1 MEQKKITFNRDLN
14 KAMKFASQKALVE
27 NSDFITP
34 EHLLYGMMTLPQ
46 MQDLMWS
53 CNEAFDIDDF
63 LDELDEHI
71 EESTK
76 DDSQGAKPNDICEPS
91 FQLQQVFTDAVRQAI
106 MAERKAIDMPMAI
119 NAILCLENSWAAYL
133 LRKHANVE
141 DFEIMTGTE
150 IHFHEHSTG
159 VEEDDDQ
166 YSNGEGDNPFG
177 LFDDDDEDLLFG
189 DEDDYSSPSHKN
201 DKWKKYVT
209 CINEHLKDKNPLIGR
224 EKELDR
230 TIQVLC
236 RKDKNNPL
244 HIGEPGVGKTAL
256 VYGVARRIEEGK
268 VPDRL
273 KGCNI
278 YQLDMGTLLAG
289 TRFRGDME
297 QRLKQI
303 MEGVTSEAHCIIYL
317 DEIHNIVGAGKGAEG
332 GSDVSDLLKP
342 YLDDDRIR
350 VIGATTYT
358 EYNKN
363 FTRSVG
369 MIRRFQTID
378 VEEPSIDEAIHI
390 LKSLKPIYE
399 KYHHVKYDAAAIEY
413 AVTSSAKFIT
423 DRFLP
428 DKAIDLMDEAA
439 AKLRMERDSQPEE
452 LDEITRRLR
461 QLEIEREAIKR
472 EGDEAKLD
480 ALNKE
485 IAELQEREKN
495 FRAKWEGEKEVL
507 AKIQQDKQ
515 QMEQLKFE
523 AERAEREGD
532 YGRVAEIRYGK
543 LQQLQHDIDAQQE
556 QLRSRQGAEAMV
568 KEEVTPDDIADVV
581 ARWTG
586 IPVTRMLQ
594 SEREKLLHLED
605 ELHRRVV
612 GQDEAIQAVADAV
625 RRSRAG
631 LQDPKRPIGS
641 FIFLGTTGVGKTEL
655 AKALADYLFN
665 DENMMTRIDMSEYQE
680 KFSVSRL
687 VGAPPG
693 YVGYEEGGQLTEAVR
708 RKPYSVVLFDEIEKA
723 HPDVFNILLQV
734 LDDGRLTD
742 NKGRTV
748 NFKNT
753 IIIMTS
759 NMGSQLIQQKFEAIA
774 RKSADERERIIDET
788 KGEVLEMLKKT
799 IRPEFLNRIDDIIMF
814 EPLTQPQIEQIVRLQ
829 VNGIERLLKDQ
840 DVHIEVS
847 DAAVKL
853 VAKAGFDPEFGARP
867 VKRALQRLLLND
879 LSKALLAGTVDKT
892 RPIRVDVDGDALRFS
907 NAD

>member
-53 CNEAFDIDDF
+53 CNEAFDLDNF

-141 DFEIMTGTE
+141 DFEIMTATE
-150 IHFHEHSTG
+150 IHFHERSTG

-189 DEDDYSSPSHKN
+189 DEDDFSSPSHKN

-209 CINEHLKDKNPLIGR
+209 CINEHLAEKNPLIGR

-428 DKAIDLMDEAA
+428 DKAIDIIDEAGA
-439 AKLRMERDSQPEE
+439 QAEMEGKKYKKIGKKQ
-452 LDEITRRLR
+452 
-461 QLEIEREAIKR
+461 
-472 EGDEAKLD
+472 
-480 ALNKE
+480 
-485 IAELQEREKN
+485 IA
-495 FRAKWEGEKEVL
+495 EVL
-507 AKIQQDKQ
+507 AK
-515 QMEQLKFE
+515 
-523 AERAEREGD
+523 
-532 YGRVAEIRYGK
+532 VAK
-543 LQQLQHDIDAQQE
+543 IDALAIKQDDNKNLASLE
-556 QLRSRQGAEAMV
+556 SRM
-568 KEEVTPDDIADVV
+568 KDV
-581 ARWTG
+581 
-586 IPVTRMLQ
+586 IY
-594 SEREKLLHLED
+594 
-605 ELHRRVV
+605 
-612 GQDEAIQAVADAV
+612 GQDRAIQTVVEAVQL
-625 RRSRAG
+625 SKAG
-631 LQDPKRPIGS
+631 LTDENKPLASLLFVGP
-641 FIFLGTTGVGKTEL
+641 TGVGKTEVAKML
-655 AKALADYLFN
+655 AQELGVKLVRF
-665 DENMMTRIDMSEYQE
+665 DMSEYVE
-680 KFSVSRL
+680 KHTVAKL
-687 VGAPPG
+687 IGAPAG
-693 YVGYEEGGQLTEAVR
+693 YVGYDDGGLLTDAVR
-708 RKPYSVVLFDEIEKA
+708 KSPDCVLLLDEIEKA
-723 HPDVFNILLQV
+723 HSDIFNILLQV
-734 LDDGRLTD
+734 MDYGVLTD
-742 NKGRTV
+742 SKGRKAH
-748 NFKNT
+748 FKNV
-753 IIIMTS
+753 ILIMTS
-759 NMGSQLIQQKFEAIA
+759 NAGAQYASQASVGFASTVSAGSAMLKQVKHTFKPEFINRLNEIVVFNDMDEQMAKLILGKKLRELNAKLAAKSVSITLTDEAHQHLLKSGYSKEYGAREMDRVIQQQLKTMLM
-774 RKSADERERIIDET
+774 REILFG
-788 KGEVLEMLKKT
+788 KLKKGG
-799 IRPEFLNRIDDIIMF
+799 E
-814 EPLTQPQIEQIVRLQ
+814 
-829 VNGIERLLKDQ
+829 
-840 DVHIEVS
+840 
-847 DAAVKL
+847 A
-853 VAKAGFDPEFGARP
+853 
-867 VKRALQRLLLND
+867 
-879 LSKALLAGTVDKT
+879 TVDLQNGTLTIKQ
-892 RPIRVDVDGDALRFS
+892 S
-907 NAD
+907 

>member
-53 CNEAFDIDDF
+53 CNEAFDLDDF

-209 CINEHLKDKNPLIGR
+209 CINEHLAEKNPLIGR
-224 EKELDR
+224 ERELDR

-303 MEGVTSEAHCIIYL
+303 MEGVTSEARCIIYL

-428 DKAIDLMDEAA
+428 DKAIDIIDEAGA
-439 AKLRMERDSQPEE
+439 QAEMEGKKYKKIGKKQ
-452 LDEITRRLR
+452 
-461 QLEIEREAIKR
+461 
-472 EGDEAKLD
+472 
-480 ALNKE
+480 
-485 IAELQEREKN
+485 IA
-495 FRAKWEGEKEVL
+495 EVL
-507 AKIQQDKQ
+507 AK
-515 QMEQLKFE
+515 
-523 AERAEREGD
+523 
-532 YGRVAEIRYGK
+532 VAK
-543 LQQLQHDIDAQQE
+543 IDALAIKQDDNKNLASLE
-556 QLRSRQGAEAMV
+556 SRM
-568 KEEVTPDDIADVV
+568 KDV
-581 ARWTG
+581 
-586 IPVTRMLQ
+586 IY
-594 SEREKLLHLED
+594 
-605 ELHRRVV
+605 
-612 GQDEAIQAVADAV
+612 GQDRAIQTVVEAVQL
-625 RRSRAG
+625 SKAG
-631 LQDPKRPIGS
+631 LTDENKPLASLLFVGP
-641 FIFLGTTGVGKTEL
+641 TGVGKTEVAKML
-655 AKALADYLFN
+655 AQELGVKLVRF
-665 DENMMTRIDMSEYQE
+665 DMSEYVE
-680 KFSVSRL
+680 KHTVAKL
-687 VGAPPG
+687 IGAPAG
-693 YVGYEEGGQLTEAVR
+693 YVGYDDGGLLTDAVR
-708 RKPYSVVLFDEIEKA
+708 KSPDCVLLLDEIEKA
-723 HPDVFNILLQV
+723 HSDIFYILLQV
-734 LDDGRLTD
+734 MDYGVLTD
-742 NKGRTV
+742 SKGRKAH
-748 NFKNT
+748 FKNV
-753 IIIMTS
+753 ILIMTS
-759 NMGSQLIQQKFEAIA
+759 NAGAQYASQASMGFASTATAGSAMLKQVKHTFKPEFINRLNEIVVFNDMDEQMAKLILGKKLRELNAKLAAKSVSITLTDEAHQHLLKNGYSKEYGAREMDRVIQQQLKTMLM
-774 RKSADERERIIDET
+774 REILFG
-788 KGEVLEMLKKT
+788 KLKKGGEAT
-799 IRPEFLNRIDDIIMF
+799 VD
-814 EPLTQPQIEQIVRLQ
+814 LQ
-829 VNGIERLLKDQ
+829 NGILTIKQ
-840 DVHIEVS
+840 S
-847 DAAVKL
+847 
-853 VAKAGFDPEFGARP
+853 
-867 VKRALQRLLLND
+867 
-879 LSKALLAGTVDKT
+879 
-892 RPIRVDVDGDALRFS
+892 
-907 NAD
+907 

>member
-14 KAMKFASQKALVE
+14 KAMKYASQKALVE

-141 DFEIMTGTE
+141 DFEIMTETE
-150 IHFHEHSTG
+150 IHFHERSTG

-166 YSNGEGDNPFG
+166 YSNGVGDNPFG

-189 DEDDYSSPSHKN
+189 DEDDFSSPSHKN

-209 CINEHLKDKNPLIGR
+209 CINEHLAEKNPLIGR
-224 EKELDR
+224 ECELDR

-363 FTRSVG
+363 FTRCVG

-378 VEEPSIDEAIHI
+378 VEEPSIDETIHI

-428 DKAIDLMDEAA
+428 DKAIDIIDEAGA
-439 AKLRMERDSQPEE
+439 QAEMEGKKYKKIGKKQ
-452 LDEITRRLR
+452 
-461 QLEIEREAIKR
+461 
-472 EGDEAKLD
+472 
-480 ALNKE
+480 
-485 IAELQEREKN
+485 IA
-495 FRAKWEGEKEVL
+495 EVL
-507 AKIQQDKQ
+507 AK
-515 QMEQLKFE
+515 
-523 AERAEREGD
+523 
-532 YGRVAEIRYGK
+532 VAK
-543 LQQLQHDIDAQQE
+543 IDALAIKQDDNKNLASLE
-556 QLRSRQGAEAMV
+556 SRM
-568 KEEVTPDDIADVV
+568 KDV
-581 ARWTG
+581 
-586 IPVTRMLQ
+586 IY
-594 SEREKLLHLED
+594 
-605 ELHRRVV
+605 
-612 GQDEAIQAVADAV
+612 GQDRAIQTVVEAVQL
-625 RRSRAG
+625 SKAG
-631 LQDPKRPIGS
+631 LTDENKPLASLLFVGP
-641 FIFLGTTGVGKTEL
+641 TGVGKTEVAKTL
-655 AKALADYLFN
+655 AQELGVKLVRF
-665 DENMMTRIDMSEYQE
+665 DMSEYVE
-680 KFSVSRL
+680 KHTVAKL
-687 VGAPPG
+687 IGAPAG
-693 YVGYEEGGQLTEAVR
+693 YVGYDDGGLLTDAVR
-708 RKPYSVVLFDEIEKA
+708 KSPDCVLLLDEIEKA
-723 HPDVFNILLQV
+723 HSDIFNILLQV
-734 LDDGRLTD
+734 MDYGVLTD
-742 NKGRTV
+742 SKGRKAH
-748 NFKNT
+748 FKNV
-753 IIIMTS
+753 ILIMTS
-759 NMGSQLIQQKFEAIA
+759 NAGAQYASQASVGFASTATAGSAMLKQVKHTFKPEFINRLNEIVVFNDMDEQMAKLILGKKLRELNAKLAAKSVSITLTDEAHQHLLKNGYSKEYGAREMDRVIQQQLKTMLM
-774 RKSADERERIIDET
+774 REILFG
-788 KGEVLEMLKKT
+788 KLKKGG
-799 IRPEFLNRIDDIIMF
+799 E
-814 EPLTQPQIEQIVRLQ
+814 
-829 VNGIERLLKDQ
+829 
-840 DVHIEVS
+840 
-847 DAAVKL
+847 A
-853 VAKAGFDPEFGARP
+853 
-867 VKRALQRLLLND
+867 
-879 LSKALLAGTVDKT
+879 TVDLQNGTLTIKQ
-892 RPIRVDVDGDALRFS
+892 S
-907 NAD
+907 

>member
-53 CNEAFDIDDF
+53 CNEAFDLDDF

-141 DFEIMTGTE
+141 DFEIMTATE
-150 IHFHEHSTG
+150 IHFHERSTG

-189 DEDDYSSPSHKN
+189 DEDDYSSPSRKN

-209 CINEHLKDKNPLIGR
+209 CINEHLAEKNPLIGR
-224 EKELDR
+224 ERELDR

-428 DKAIDLMDEAA
+428 DKAIDIIDEAGA
-439 AKLRMERDSQPEE
+439 QAEMEGKKYKKIGKKQ
-452 LDEITRRLR
+452 
-461 QLEIEREAIKR
+461 
-472 EGDEAKLD
+472 
-480 ALNKE
+480 
-485 IAELQEREKN
+485 IA
-495 FRAKWEGEKEVL
+495 EVL
-507 AKIQQDKQ
+507 AK
-515 QMEQLKFE
+515 
-523 AERAEREGD
+523 
-532 YGRVAEIRYGK
+532 VAK
-543 LQQLQHDIDAQQE
+543 IDALAIKQDDNKNLASLE
-556 QLRSRQGAEAMV
+556 SRM
-568 KEEVTPDDIADVV
+568 KDV
-581 ARWTG
+581 
-586 IPVTRMLQ
+586 IY
-594 SEREKLLHLED
+594 
-605 ELHRRVV
+605 
-612 GQDEAIQAVADAV
+612 GQDRAIQTVVEAVQL
-625 RRSRAG
+625 SKAG
-631 LQDPKRPIGS
+631 LTDENKPLASLLFVGP
-641 FIFLGTTGVGKTEL
+641 TGVGKTEVAKML
-655 AKALADYLFN
+655 AQELGVKLVRF
-665 DENMMTRIDMSEYQE
+665 DMSEYVE
-680 KFSVSRL
+680 KHTVAKL
-687 VGAPPG
+687 IGAPAG
-693 YVGYEEGGQLTEAVR
+693 YVGYDDGGLLTDAVR
-708 RKPYSVVLFDEIEKA
+708 KSPDCVLLLDEIEKA
-723 HPDVFNILLQV
+723 HSDIFNILLQV
-734 LDDGRLTD
+734 MDYGVLTD
-742 NKGRTV
+742 SKGRKAH
-748 NFKNT
+748 FKNV
-753 IIIMTS
+753 ILIMTS
-759 NMGSQLIQQKFEAIA
+759 NAGAQYASQASMGFASTATAGSAMLKQVKHTFKPEFINRLNEIVVFNYMDEQMAKLILGKKLRELNAKLAAKSVSITLTDEAHQHLLKSGYSKEYGAREMDRVIQQQLKTMLM
-774 RKSADERERIIDET
+774 REILFG
-788 KGEVLEMLKKT
+788 KLKKGG
-799 IRPEFLNRIDDIIMF
+799 E
-814 EPLTQPQIEQIVRLQ
+814 
-829 VNGIERLLKDQ
+829 
-840 DVHIEVS
+840 
-847 DAAVKL
+847 A
-853 VAKAGFDPEFGARP
+853 
-867 VKRALQRLLLND
+867 
-879 LSKALLAGTVDKT
+879 TVDLQNGTLTIKQ
-892 RPIRVDVDGDALRFS
+892 S
-907 NAD
+907 

>member
-53 CNEAFDIDDF
+53 CNEAFDLDNF

-141 DFEIMTGTE
+141 DFEIMTATE
-150 IHFHEHSTG
+150 IHFHERSTG

-189 DEDDYSSPSHKN
+189 DEDDYSSPSRKN

-209 CINEHLKDKNPLIGR
+209 CINEHLAEKNPLIGR
-224 EKELDR
+224 ERELDR

-428 DKAIDLMDEAA
+428 DKAIDIIDEAGA
-439 AKLRMERDSQPEE
+439 QAEMEGKKYKKIGKKQ
-452 LDEITRRLR
+452 
-461 QLEIEREAIKR
+461 
-472 EGDEAKLD
+472 
-480 ALNKE
+480 
-485 IAELQEREKN
+485 IA
-495 FRAKWEGEKEVL
+495 EVL
-507 AKIQQDKQ
+507 AK
-515 QMEQLKFE
+515 
-523 AERAEREGD
+523 
-532 YGRVAEIRYGK
+532 VAK
-543 LQQLQHDIDAQQE
+543 IDALAIKQDDNKNLASLE
-556 QLRSRQGAEAMV
+556 SRM
-568 KEEVTPDDIADVV
+568 KDV
-581 ARWTG
+581 
-586 IPVTRMLQ
+586 IY
-594 SEREKLLHLED
+594 
-605 ELHRRVV
+605 
-612 GQDEAIQAVADAV
+612 GQDRAIQTVVEAVQL
-625 RRSRAG
+625 SKAG
-631 LQDPKRPIGS
+631 LTDENKPLASLLFVGP
-641 FIFLGTTGVGKTEL
+641 TGVGKTEVAKML
-655 AKALADYLFN
+655 AQELGVKLVRF
-665 DENMMTRIDMSEYQE
+665 DMSEYVE
-680 KFSVSRL
+680 KHTVAKL
-687 VGAPPG
+687 IGAPAG
-693 YVGYEEGGQLTEAVR
+693 YVGYDDGGLLTDAVR
-708 RKPYSVVLFDEIEKA
+708 KSPDCVLLLDEIEKA
-723 HPDVFNILLQV
+723 HSDIFNILLQV
-734 LDDGRLTD
+734 MDYGVLTD
-742 NKGRTV
+742 SKGRKAH
-748 NFKNT
+748 FKNV
-753 IIIMTS
+753 ILIMTS
-759 NMGSQLIQQKFEAIA
+759 NAGAQYASQASVGFASTASAGSAMLKQVKHTFKPEFINRLNEIVVFNDMDEQMAKLILGKKLRELNAKLAAKSVSIALTDEAHQHLLKSGYSKEYGAREMDRVIQQQLKTMLM
-774 RKSADERERIIDET
+774 REILFG
-788 KGEVLEMLKKT
+788 KLKKGGEAT
-799 IRPEFLNRIDDIIMF
+799 VD
-814 EPLTQPQIEQIVRLQ
+814 LQ
-829 VNGIERLLKDQ
+829 NGILTIKQ
-840 DVHIEVS
+840 S
-847 DAAVKL
+847 
-853 VAKAGFDPEFGARP
+853 
-867 VKRALQRLLLND
+867 
-879 LSKALLAGTVDKT
+879 
-892 RPIRVDVDGDALRFS
+892 
-907 NAD
+907 

>member
-53 CNEAFDIDDF
+53 CNEAFDLDNF

-141 DFEIMTGTE
+141 DFEIMTATE
-150 IHFHEHSTG
+150 IHFHERSTG

-189 DEDDYSSPSHKN
+189 DEDDYSSPSRKN

-209 CINEHLKDKNPLIGR
+209 CINEHLAEKNPLIGR

-428 DKAIDLMDEAA
+428 DKAIDIIDEAGA
-439 AKLRMERDSQPEE
+439 QAEMEGKKYKKIGKKQ
-452 LDEITRRLR
+452 
-461 QLEIEREAIKR
+461 
-472 EGDEAKLD
+472 
-480 ALNKE
+480 
-485 IAELQEREKN
+485 IA
-495 FRAKWEGEKEVL
+495 EVL
-507 AKIQQDKQ
+507 AK
-515 QMEQLKFE
+515 
-523 AERAEREGD
+523 
-532 YGRVAEIRYGK
+532 VAK
-543 LQQLQHDIDAQQE
+543 IDALAIKQDDNKNLASLE
-556 QLRSRQGAEAMV
+556 SRM
-568 KEEVTPDDIADVV
+568 KDV
-581 ARWTG
+581 
-586 IPVTRMLQ
+586 IY
-594 SEREKLLHLED
+594 
-605 ELHRRVV
+605 
-612 GQDEAIQAVADAV
+612 GQDRAIQTVVEAVQL
-625 RRSRAG
+625 SKAG
-631 LQDPKRPIGS
+631 LTDENKPLASLLFVGP
-641 FIFLGTTGVGKTEL
+641 TGVGKTEVAKML
-655 AKALADYLFN
+655 AQELGVKLVRF
-665 DENMMTRIDMSEYQE
+665 DMSEYVE
-680 KFSVSRL
+680 KHTVAKL
-687 VGAPPG
+687 IGAPAG
-693 YVGYEEGGQLTEAVR
+693 YVGYDDGGLLTDAVR
-708 RKPYSVVLFDEIEKA
+708 KSPDCVLLLDEIEKA
-723 HPDVFNILLQV
+723 HSDIFNILLQV
-734 LDDGRLTD
+734 MDYGVLTD
-742 NKGRTV
+742 SKGRKAH
-748 NFKNT
+748 FKNV
-753 IIIMTS
+753 ILIMTS
-759 NMGSQLIQQKFEAIA
+759 NAGAQYASQASVGFASTATAGSAMLKQVKHTFKPEFINRLNEIVVFNDMDEQMAKLILGKKLRELNAKLAAKSVSITLTDEAHQHLLKSGYSKEYGAREMDRVIQQQLKTMLM
-774 RKSADERERIIDET
+774 REILFG
-788 KGEVLEMLKKT
+788 KLKK
-799 IRPEFLNRIDDIIMF
+799 
-814 EPLTQPQIEQIVRLQ
+814 
-829 VNGIERLLKDQ
+829 
-840 DVHIEVS
+840 
-847 DAAVKL
+847 AAK
-853 VAKAGFDPEFGARP
+853 PP
-867 VKRALQRLLLND
+867 WIC
-879 LSKALLAGTVDKT
+879 KT
-892 RPIRVDVDGDALRFS
+892 AH
-907 NAD
+907 

>member
-14 KAMKFASQKALVE
+14 KAMKYASQKALVE

-53 CNEAFDIDDF
+53 CNEAFDLDDF

-150 IHFHEHSTG
+150 IHFHERSTG
-159 VEEDDDQ
+159 VEEDDQ

-189 DEDDYSSPSHKN
+189 DEDDFSSPSHKN

-209 CINEHLKDKNPLIGR
+209 CINEHLAEKNPLIGR

-273 KGCNI
+273 KGCKI

-399 KYHHVKYDAAAIEY
+399 KYHHVKYDDAAIEY

-428 DKAIDLMDEAA
+428 DKAIDIIDEAGA
-439 AKLRMERDSQPEE
+439 QAEMEGKKYKKIGKKQ
-452 LDEITRRLR
+452 
-461 QLEIEREAIKR
+461 
-472 EGDEAKLD
+472 
-480 ALNKE
+480 
-485 IAELQEREKN
+485 IA
-495 FRAKWEGEKEVL
+495 EVL
-507 AKIQQDKQ
+507 AK
-515 QMEQLKFE
+515 
-523 AERAEREGD
+523 
-532 YGRVAEIRYGK
+532 VAK
-543 LQQLQHDIDAQQE
+543 IDALAIKQDDNKNLASLE
-556 QLRSRQGAEAMV
+556 SRM
-568 KEEVTPDDIADVV
+568 KDV
-581 ARWTG
+581 
-586 IPVTRMLQ
+586 IY
-594 SEREKLLHLED
+594 
-605 ELHRRVV
+605 
-612 GQDEAIQAVADAV
+612 GQDRAIQTAVEAV
-625 RRSRAG
+625 QLSKAG
-631 LQDPKRPIGS
+631 LTDENKPLASLLFVGP
-641 FIFLGTTGVGKTEL
+641 TGVGKTEVAKML
-655 AKALADYLFN
+655 AQELGVKLVRF
-665 DENMMTRIDMSEYQE
+665 DMSEYVE
-680 KFSVSRL
+680 KHTVAKL
-687 VGAPPG
+687 IGAPAG
-693 YVGYEEGGQLTEAVR
+693 YVGYDDGGLLTDAVR
-708 RKPYSVVLFDEIEKA
+708 KSPDCVLLLDEIEKA
-723 HPDVFNILLQV
+723 HSDIFNILLQV
-734 LDDGRLTD
+734 MDYGVLTD
-742 NKGRTV
+742 SKGRKAH
-748 NFKNT
+748 FKNV
-753 IIIMTS
+753 ILIMTS
-759 NMGSQLIQQKFEAIA
+759 NAGAQYASQASVGFASTATAGSAMLKQVKHTFKPEFINRLNEIVVFNDMDEQMAKLILGKKLRELNAKLAAKSVSITLTDEAHQHLLKSGYSKEYGAREMDRVIQQQLKTMLM
-774 RKSADERERIIDET
+774 REILFG
-788 KGEVLEMLKKT
+788 KLKKGG
-799 IRPEFLNRIDDIIMF
+799 E
-814 EPLTQPQIEQIVRLQ
+814 
-829 VNGIERLLKDQ
+829 
-840 DVHIEVS
+840 
-847 DAAVKL
+847 A
-853 VAKAGFDPEFGARP
+853 
-867 VKRALQRLLLND
+867 
-879 LSKALLAGTVDKT
+879 TVDLQNGTLTIKQ
-892 RPIRVDVDGDALRFS
+892 S
-907 NAD
+907 

>member
-53 CNEAFDIDDF
+53 CNEAFDLDDF

-141 DFEIMTGTE
+141 DFEIMTATE
-150 IHFHEHSTG
+150 IHFHERSTG

-189 DEDDYSSPSHKN
+189 DEDDFSSPSHKN

-209 CINEHLKDKNPLIGR
+209 CINEHLAEKNPLIGR

-303 MEGVTSEAHCIIYL
+303 MEGVTSESHCIIYL

-428 DKAIDLMDEAA
+428 DKAIDIIDEAGA
-439 AKLRMERDSQPEE
+439 QAEMEGKKYKKIGKKQ
-452 LDEITRRLR
+452 
-461 QLEIEREAIKR
+461 
-472 EGDEAKLD
+472 
-480 ALNKE
+480 
-485 IAELQEREKN
+485 IA
-495 FRAKWEGEKEVL
+495 EVL
-507 AKIQQDKQ
+507 AK
-515 QMEQLKFE
+515 
-523 AERAEREGD
+523 
-532 YGRVAEIRYGK
+532 VAK
-543 LQQLQHDIDAQQE
+543 IDALAIKQDDNKNLASLE
-556 QLRSRQGAEAMV
+556 SRM
-568 KEEVTPDDIADVV
+568 KDV
-581 ARWTG
+581 
-586 IPVTRMLQ
+586 IY
-594 SEREKLLHLED
+594 
-605 ELHRRVV
+605 
-612 GQDEAIQAVADAV
+612 GQDRAIQTVVEAVQL
-625 RRSRAG
+625 SKAG
-631 LQDPKRPIGS
+631 LTDENKPLASLLFVGP
-641 FIFLGTTGVGKTEL
+641 TGVGKTEVAKML
-655 AKALADYLFN
+655 AQELGVKLVRF
-665 DENMMTRIDMSEYQE
+665 DMSEYVE
-680 KFSVSRL
+680 KHTVAKL
-687 VGAPPG
+687 IGAPAG
-693 YVGYEEGGQLTEAVR
+693 YVGYDDGGLLTDAVR
-708 RKPYSVVLFDEIEKA
+708 KSPDCVLLLDEIEKA
-723 HPDVFNILLQV
+723 HSDIFNILLQV
-734 LDDGRLTD
+734 MDYGVLTD
-742 NKGRTV
+742 SKGRKAH
-748 NFKNT
+748 FKNV
-753 IIIMTS
+753 ILIMTS
-759 NMGSQLIQQKFEAIA
+759 NAGAQYASQASVGFASTASAGSAMLKQVKHTFKPEFINRLNEIVVFNDMDEQMAKLILGKKLRELNAKLAAKSVSITLTDEAHQHLLKSGYSKEYGAREMDRVIQQQLKTMLM
-774 RKSADERERIIDET
+774 REILFG
-788 KGEVLEMLKKT
+788 KLKKGG
-799 IRPEFLNRIDDIIMF
+799 E
-814 EPLTQPQIEQIVRLQ
+814 
-829 VNGIERLLKDQ
+829 
-840 DVHIEVS
+840 
-847 DAAVKL
+847 A
-853 VAKAGFDPEFGARP
+853 
-867 VKRALQRLLLND
+867 
-879 LSKALLAGTVDKT
+879 TVDLQNGTLTIKQ
-892 RPIRVDVDGDALRFS
+892 S
-907 NAD
+907 

>member
-53 CNEAFDIDDF
+53 CNEAFDLDDF

-141 DFEIMTGTE
+141 DFEIMTATE
-150 IHFHEHSTG
+150 IHFHERSTG
-159 VEEDDDQ
+159 VEEEDDQ

-189 DEDDYSSPSHKN
+189 DEDDYSSPSRKN

-209 CINEHLKDKNPLIGR
+209 CINEHLAEKNPLIGR

-428 DKAIDLMDEAA
+428 DKAIDIIDEAGA
-439 AKLRMERDSQPEE
+439 QAEMEGKKYKKIGKKQ
-452 LDEITRRLR
+452 
-461 QLEIEREAIKR
+461 
-472 EGDEAKLD
+472 
-480 ALNKE
+480 
-485 IAELQEREKN
+485 IA
-495 FRAKWEGEKEVL
+495 EVL
-507 AKIQQDKQ
+507 AK
-515 QMEQLKFE
+515 
-523 AERAEREGD
+523 
-532 YGRVAEIRYGK
+532 VAK
-543 LQQLQHDIDAQQE
+543 IDALAIKQDDNKNLASLE
-556 QLRSRQGAEAMV
+556 SRM
-568 KEEVTPDDIADVV
+568 KDV
-581 ARWTG
+581 
-586 IPVTRMLQ
+586 IY
-594 SEREKLLHLED
+594 
-605 ELHRRVV
+605 
-612 GQDEAIQAVADAV
+612 GQDRAIQTVVEAVQL
-625 RRSRAG
+625 SKAG
-631 LQDPKRPIGS
+631 LTDENKPLASLLFVGP
-641 FIFLGTTGVGKTEL
+641 TGVGKTEVAKML
-655 AKALADYLFN
+655 AQELGVKLVRF
-665 DENMMTRIDMSEYQE
+665 DMSEYVE
-680 KFSVSRL
+680 KHTVAKL
-687 VGAPPG
+687 IGAPAG
-693 YVGYEEGGQLTEAVR
+693 YVGYDDGGLLTDAVR
-708 RKPYSVVLFDEIEKA
+708 KSPDCVLLLDEIEKA
-723 HPDVFNILLQV
+723 HSDIFNILLQV
-734 LDDGRLTD
+734 MDYGVLTD
-742 NKGRTV
+742 SKGRKAH
-748 NFKNT
+748 FKNV
-753 IIIMTS
+753 ILIMTS
-759 NMGSQLIQQKFEAIA
+759 NAGAQYASQASMGFASTATAGSAMLKQVKHTFKPEFINRLNEIVVFNDMDEQMAKLILGKKLRELNAKLAAKSVSITLTDEAHQHLLKSGYSKEYGAREMDRVIQQRLKTMLM
-774 RKSADERERIIDET
+774 REILFG
-788 KGEVLEMLKKT
+788 KLKKGG
-799 IRPEFLNRIDDIIMF
+799 E
-814 EPLTQPQIEQIVRLQ
+814 
-829 VNGIERLLKDQ
+829 
-840 DVHIEVS
+840 
-847 DAAVKL
+847 A
-853 VAKAGFDPEFGARP
+853 
-867 VKRALQRLLLND
+867 
-879 LSKALLAGTVDKT
+879 TVDLQNGTLTIKQ
-892 RPIRVDVDGDALRFS
+892 S
-907 NAD
+907 

>member
-150 IHFHEHSTG
+150 IHFHERSTG
-159 VEEDDDQ
+159 VEEEYDQ
-166 YSNGEGDNPFG
+166 YSNGEGDGNPFG
-177 LFDDDDEDLLFG
+177 LFDDDDEDLPFG
-189 DEDDYSSPSHKN
+189 DEDDFSSPSHKN

-209 CINEHLKDKNPLIGR
+209 CINELLAEKNPLIGR
-224 EKELDR
+224 ERELDR

-428 DKAIDLMDEAA
+428 DKAIDIIDEAGA
-439 AKLRMERDSQPEE
+439 QAEMEGKKYKKIGKKQ
-452 LDEITRRLR
+452 
-461 QLEIEREAIKR
+461 
-472 EGDEAKLD
+472 
-480 ALNKE
+480 
-485 IAELQEREKN
+485 IA
-495 FRAKWEGEKEVL
+495 EVL
-507 AKIQQDKQ
+507 AK
-515 QMEQLKFE
+515 
-523 AERAEREGD
+523 
-532 YGRVAEIRYGK
+532 VAK
-543 LQQLQHDIDAQQE
+543 IDALAIKQDDNKNLASLE
-556 QLRSRQGAEAMV
+556 SRM
-568 KEEVTPDDIADVV
+568 KDV
-581 ARWTG
+581 
-586 IPVTRMLQ
+586 IY
-594 SEREKLLHLED
+594 
-605 ELHRRVV
+605 
-612 GQDEAIQAVADAV
+612 GQDRAIQTVVEAVQL
-625 RRSRAG
+625 SKAG
-631 LQDPKRPIGS
+631 LTDENKPLASLLFVGP
-641 FIFLGTTGVGKTEL
+641 TGVGKTEVAKML
-655 AKALADYLFN
+655 AQELGVKLVRF
-665 DENMMTRIDMSEYQE
+665 DMSEYVE
-680 KFSVSRL
+680 KHTVAKL
-687 VGAPPG
+687 IGAPAG
-693 YVGYEEGGQLTEAVR
+693 YVGYDDGGLLTDAVR
-708 RKPYSVVLFDEIEKA
+708 KSPDCVLLLDEIEKA
-723 HPDVFNILLQV
+723 HSDIFNILLQV
-734 LDDGRLTD
+734 MDYGVLTD
-742 NKGRTV
+742 SKGRKAH
-748 NFKNT
+748 FKNV
-753 IIIMTS
+753 ILIMTS
-759 NMGSQLIQQKFEAIA
+759 NAGAQYASQASVGFASTATAGSAMLKQVKHTFKPEFINRLNEIVVFNDMDEQMAKLILGKKLRELNAKLAAKSVSITLTDEAHQHLLKSGYSKEYGAREMDRVIQQQLKTMLM
-774 RKSADERERIIDET
+774 REILFG
-788 KGEVLEMLKKT
+788 KLKKGG
-799 IRPEFLNRIDDIIMF
+799 E
-814 EPLTQPQIEQIVRLQ
+814 
-829 VNGIERLLKDQ
+829 
-840 DVHIEVS
+840 
-847 DAAVKL
+847 A
-853 VAKAGFDPEFGARP
+853 
-867 VKRALQRLLLND
+867 
-879 LSKALLAGTVDKT
+879 TVDLQNGTLTIKQ
-892 RPIRVDVDGDALRFS
+892 S
-907 NAD
+907 

>member
-14 KAMKFASQKALVE
+14 KAMKYASQKALVE

-53 CNEAFDIDDF
+53 CNEAFDLDDF

-150 IHFHEHSTG
+150 IHFHERSTG

-166 YSNGEGDNPFG
+166 YSNGEGDGNPFG
-177 LFDDDDEDLLFG
+177 LFDDDDEDLPFG
-189 DEDDYSSPSHKN
+189 DEDDFSSPSHKN

-209 CINEHLKDKNPLIGR
+209 CINEHLAEKNPLIGR
-224 EKELDR
+224 ERELDR

-399 KYHHVKYDAAAIEY
+399 KYHHVKYDDAAIEY

-428 DKAIDLMDEAA
+428 DKAIDIIDEAGA
-439 AKLRMERDSQPEE
+439 QAEMEGKKYKKIGKKQ
-452 LDEITRRLR
+452 
-461 QLEIEREAIKR
+461 
-472 EGDEAKLD
+472 
-480 ALNKE
+480 
-485 IAELQEREKN
+485 IA
-495 FRAKWEGEKEVL
+495 EVL
-507 AKIQQDKQ
+507 AK
-515 QMEQLKFE
+515 
-523 AERAEREGD
+523 
-532 YGRVAEIRYGK
+532 VAK
-543 LQQLQHDIDAQQE
+543 IDALAIKQDDNKNLASLE
-556 QLRSRQGAEAMV
+556 SRM
-568 KEEVTPDDIADVV
+568 KDV
-581 ARWTG
+581 
-586 IPVTRMLQ
+586 IY
-594 SEREKLLHLED
+594 
-605 ELHRRVV
+605 
-612 GQDEAIQAVADAV
+612 GQDRAIQTVVEAVQL
-625 RRSRAG
+625 SKAG
-631 LQDPKRPIGS
+631 LTDENKPLASLLFVGP
-641 FIFLGTTGVGKTEL
+641 TGVGKTEVAKML
-655 AKALADYLFN
+655 AQELGVKLVRF
-665 DENMMTRIDMSEYQE
+665 DMSEYVE
-680 KFSVSRL
+680 KHTVAKL
-687 VGAPPG
+687 IGAPAG
-693 YVGYEEGGQLTEAVR
+693 YVGYDDGGLLTDAVR
-708 RKPYSVVLFDEIEKA
+708 KSPDCVLLLDEIEKA
-723 HPDVFNILLQV
+723 HSDIFNILLQV
-734 LDDGRLTD
+734 MDYGVLTD
-742 NKGRTV
+742 SKGRKAH
-748 NFKNT
+748 FKNV
-753 IIIMTS
+753 ILIMTS
-759 NMGSQLIQQKFEAIA
+759 NAGAQYASQASVGFASTATAGSAMLKQVKHTFKPEFINRLNEIVVFNDMDEQMAKLILGKKLRELNAKLAAKSVSITLTDEAHQHLLKSGYSKEYGAREMDRVIQQQLKTMLM
-774 RKSADERERIIDET
+774 REILFG
-788 KGEVLEMLKKT
+788 KLKKGG
-799 IRPEFLNRIDDIIMF
+799 E
-814 EPLTQPQIEQIVRLQ
+814 
-829 VNGIERLLKDQ
+829 
-840 DVHIEVS
+840 
-847 DAAVKL
+847 A
-853 VAKAGFDPEFGARP
+853 
-867 VKRALQRLLLND
+867 
-879 LSKALLAGTVDKT
+879 TVDLQNGTLTIKQ
-892 RPIRVDVDGDALRFS
+892 S
-907 NAD
+907 

>member
-53 CNEAFDIDDF
+53 CNEAFDLDNF

-141 DFEIMTGTE
+141 DFEIMTATE
-150 IHFHEHSTG
+150 IHFHERSTG

-189 DEDDYSSPSHKN
+189 DEDDFSSPSHKN

-209 CINEHLKDKNPLIGR
+209 CINEHLAEKNPLIGR
-224 EKELDR
+224 ERELDR

-399 KYHHVKYDAAAIEY
+399 KYHHVKYDDAAIEY

-428 DKAIDLMDEAA
+428 DKAIDIIDEAGA
-439 AKLRMERDSQPEE
+439 QAEMEGKKYKKIGKKQ
-452 LDEITRRLR
+452 
-461 QLEIEREAIKR
+461 
-472 EGDEAKLD
+472 
-480 ALNKE
+480 
-485 IAELQEREKN
+485 IA
-495 FRAKWEGEKEVL
+495 EVL
-507 AKIQQDKQ
+507 AK
-515 QMEQLKFE
+515 
-523 AERAEREGD
+523 
-532 YGRVAEIRYGK
+532 VAK
-543 LQQLQHDIDAQQE
+543 IDALAIKQDDNKNLASLE
-556 QLRSRQGAEAMV
+556 SRM
-568 KEEVTPDDIADVV
+568 KDV
-581 ARWTG
+581 
-586 IPVTRMLQ
+586 IY
-594 SEREKLLHLED
+594 
-605 ELHRRVV
+605 
-612 GQDEAIQAVADAV
+612 GQDRAIQTVVEAVQL
-625 RRSRAG
+625 SKAG
-631 LQDPKRPIGS
+631 LTDENKPLASLLFVGP
-641 FIFLGTTGVGKTEL
+641 TGVGKTEVAKML
-655 AKALADYLFN
+655 AQELGVKLVRF
-665 DENMMTRIDMSEYQE
+665 DMSEYVE
-680 KFSVSRL
+680 KHTVAKL
-687 VGAPPG
+687 IGAPAG
-693 YVGYEEGGQLTEAVR
+693 YVGYDDGGLLTDAVR
-708 RKPYSVVLFDEIEKA
+708 KSPDCVLLLDEIEKA
-723 HPDVFNILLQV
+723 HSDIFNILLQV
-734 LDDGRLTD
+734 MDYGVLTD
-742 NKGRTV
+742 SKGRKAH
-748 NFKNT
+748 FKNV
-753 IIIMTS
+753 ILIMTS
-759 NMGSQLIQQKFEAIA
+759 NAGAQYASQASMGFASTATAGSAMLKQVKHTFKPEFINRLNEIVVFNDMDEQMAKLILGKKLRELNAKLAAKSVSIALTDEAHQHLLKSGYSKEYGAREMDRVIQQQLKTMLM
-774 RKSADERERIIDET
+774 REILFG
-788 KGEVLEMLKKT
+788 KLKKGG
-799 IRPEFLNRIDDIIMF
+799 E
-814 EPLTQPQIEQIVRLQ
+814 
-829 VNGIERLLKDQ
+829 
-840 DVHIEVS
+840 
-847 DAAVKL
+847 A
-853 VAKAGFDPEFGARP
+853 
-867 VKRALQRLLLND
+867 
-879 LSKALLAGTVDKT
+879 TVDLQNGTLTIKQ
-892 RPIRVDVDGDALRFS
+892 S
-907 NAD
+907 

>member
-1 MEQKKITFNRDLN
+1 MEQRKITFNRDLN
-14 KAMKFASQKALVE
+14 KAMKYASQKALVE

-133 LRKHANVE
+133 LRKHTNVE

-150 IHFHEHSTG
+150 IHFHERSTG

-189 DEDDYSSPSHKN
+189 DEDDFSSPSHKN

-209 CINEHLKDKNPLIGR
+209 CINEHLAEKNPLIGR
-224 EKELDR
+224 ERELDR

-428 DKAIDLMDEAA
+428 DKAIDIIDEAGA
-439 AKLRMERDSQPEE
+439 QAEMEGKKYKKIGKKQ
-452 LDEITRRLR
+452 
-461 QLEIEREAIKR
+461 
-472 EGDEAKLD
+472 
-480 ALNKE
+480 
-485 IAELQEREKN
+485 IA
-495 FRAKWEGEKEVL
+495 EVL
-507 AKIQQDKQ
+507 AK
-515 QMEQLKFE
+515 
-523 AERAEREGD
+523 
-532 YGRVAEIRYGK
+532 VAK
-543 LQQLQHDIDAQQE
+543 IDALTIKQ
-556 QLRSRQGAEAMV
+556 
-568 KEEVTPDDIADVV
+568 DDNKNLASLERRMKDV
-581 ARWTG
+581 
-586 IPVTRMLQ
+586 IY
-594 SEREKLLHLED
+594 
-605 ELHRRVV
+605 
-612 GQDEAIQAVADAV
+612 GQDRAIQTVVEAVQL
-625 RRSRAG
+625 SKAG
-631 LQDPKRPIGS
+631 LTDENKPLASLLFVGS
-641 FIFLGTTGVGKTEL
+641 TGVGKTEVAKML
-655 AKALADYLFN
+655 AQELGVKLVRF
-665 DENMMTRIDMSEYQE
+665 DMSEYVE
-680 KFSVSRL
+680 KHTVAKL
-687 VGAPPG
+687 IGAPAG
-693 YVGYEEGGQLTEAVR
+693 YVGYDDGGLLTDAVR
-708 RKPYSVVLFDEIEKA
+708 KSPDCVLLLDEIEKA
-723 HPDVFNILLQV
+723 HSDIFNILLQV
-734 LDDGRLTD
+734 MDYGVLTD
-742 NKGRTV
+742 SKGRKAH
-748 NFKNT
+748 FKNV
-753 IIIMTS
+753 ILIMTS
-759 NMGSQLIQQKFEAIA
+759 NAGAQYASQASVGFASTASAGSAMLKQVKHTFKPEFINRLNEIVVFNDMDEQMAKLILGKKLRELNAKLAAKSVSITLTDEAHQHLLKSGYSKEYGAREMDRVIQQQLKTMLM
-774 RKSADERERIIDET
+774 REILFG
-788 KGEVLEMLKKT
+788 KLKKGG
-799 IRPEFLNRIDDIIMF
+799 E
-814 EPLTQPQIEQIVRLQ
+814 
-829 VNGIERLLKDQ
+829 
-840 DVHIEVS
+840 
-847 DAAVKL
+847 A
-853 VAKAGFDPEFGARP
+853 
-867 VKRALQRLLLND
+867 
-879 LSKALLAGTVDKT
+879 TVDLQNGTLTIKK
-892 RPIRVDVDGDALRFS
+892 S
-907 NAD
+907 

>member
-53 CNEAFDIDDF
+53 CNEAFDLDDF

-141 DFEIMTGTE
+141 DFEIMTATE
-150 IHFHEHSTG
+150 IHFHERSTG

-189 DEDDYSSPSHKN
+189 DEDDFSSPSHKN

-209 CINEHLKDKNPLIGR
+209 CINEHLAEKNPLIGR
-224 EKELDR
+224 ERELDR

-428 DKAIDLMDEAA
+428 DKAIDIIDEAGA
-439 AKLRMERDSQPEE
+439 QAEMEGKKYKKIGKKQ
-452 LDEITRRLR
+452 
-461 QLEIEREAIKR
+461 
-472 EGDEAKLD
+472 
-480 ALNKE
+480 
-485 IAELQEREKN
+485 IA
-495 FRAKWEGEKEVL
+495 EVL
-507 AKIQQDKQ
+507 AK
-515 QMEQLKFE
+515 
-523 AERAEREGD
+523 
-532 YGRVAEIRYGK
+532 VAK
-543 LQQLQHDIDAQQE
+543 IDALAIKQDDNKNLASLE
-556 QLRSRQGAEAMV
+556 SRM
-568 KEEVTPDDIADVV
+568 KDV
-581 ARWTG
+581 
-586 IPVTRMLQ
+586 IY
-594 SEREKLLHLED
+594 
-605 ELHRRVV
+605 
-612 GQDEAIQAVADAV
+612 GQDRAIQTVVEAVQL
-625 RRSRAG
+625 SKAG
-631 LQDPKRPIGS
+631 LTDENKPLASLLFVGP
-641 FIFLGTTGVGKTEL
+641 TGVGKTEVAKML
-655 AKALADYLFN
+655 AQELSVKLVRF
-665 DENMMTRIDMSEYQE
+665 DMSEYVE
-680 KFSVSRL
+680 KHTVAKL
-687 VGAPPG
+687 IGAPAG
-693 YVGYEEGGQLTEAVR
+693 YVGYDDGGLLTDAVR
-708 RKPYSVVLFDEIEKA
+708 KSPDCVLLLDEIEKA
-723 HPDVFNILLQV
+723 HSDIFNILLQV
-734 LDDGRLTD
+734 MDYGVLTD
-742 NKGRTV
+742 SKGRKAH
-748 NFKNT
+748 FKNV
-753 IIIMTS
+753 ILIMTS
-759 NMGSQLIQQKFEAIA
+759 NAGAQYASQASMGFASTATAGSAMLKQVKHTFKPEFINRLNEIVVFNDMDEQMAKLILGKKLRELNAKLAAKSVSITLTDEAHQHLLKSGYSKEYGAREMDRVIQQQLKTMLM
-774 RKSADERERIIDET
+774 REILFG
-788 KGEVLEMLKKT
+788 KLKKGGEAT
-799 IRPEFLNRIDDIIMF
+799 VD
-814 EPLTQPQIEQIVRLQ
+814 LQ
-829 VNGIERLLKDQ
+829 NGILTIKQ
-840 DVHIEVS
+840 S
-847 DAAVKL
+847 
-853 VAKAGFDPEFGARP
+853 
-867 VKRALQRLLLND
+867 
-879 LSKALLAGTVDKT
+879 
-892 RPIRVDVDGDALRFS
+892 
-907 NAD
+907 

>member
-14 KAMKFASQKALVE
+14 KAMKYASQKALVE

-53 CNEAFDIDDF
+53 CNEAFDLDDF

-133 LRKHANVE
+133 LRKHTNVE
-141 DFEIMTGTE
+141 DFEIMTKTE

-166 YSNGEGDNPFG
+166 YSNCEGDNPFG
-177 LFDDDDEDLLFG
+177 LFDDDDEDLPFG
-189 DEDDYSSPSHKN
+189 DEDDFSSPSHKN
-201 DKWKKYVT
+201 DRWKKYVT
-209 CINEHLKDKNPLIGR
+209 CINDHLEDKNPLIGR
-224 EKELDR
+224 ENELDR

-236 RKDKNNPL
+236 RKEKNNPL

-273 KGCNI
+273 KGCKI

-289 TRFRGDME
+289 TRYRGDME

-363 FTRSVG
+363 FSRSVG

-399 KYHHVKYDAAAIEY
+399 KYHHVKYDTAAIEY

-428 DKAIDLMDEAA
+428 DKAIDIIDEAGA
-439 AKLRMERDSQPEE
+439 QAEMEEKTHKKIGKKQ
-452 LDEITRRLR
+452 
-461 QLEIEREAIKR
+461 
-472 EGDEAKLD
+472 
-480 ALNKE
+480 
-485 IAELQEREKN
+485 IA
-495 FRAKWEGEKEVL
+495 EVL
-507 AKIQQDKQ
+507 AK
-515 QMEQLKFE
+515 
-523 AERAEREGD
+523 
-532 YGRVAEIRYGK
+532 VAK
-543 LQQLQHDIDAQQE
+543 IDALAIKQDDNKNLASLE
-556 QLRSRQGAEAMV
+556 SRM
-568 KEEVTPDDIADVV
+568 KDV
-581 ARWTG
+581 
-586 IPVTRMLQ
+586 IY
-594 SEREKLLHLED
+594 
-605 ELHRRVV
+605 
-612 GQDEAIQAVADAV
+612 GQDRAIQTVVEAVQL
-625 RRSRAG
+625 SKAG
-631 LQDPKRPIGS
+631 LTDENKPLASLLFVGP
-641 FIFLGTTGVGKTEL
+641 TGVGKTEVAKML
-655 AKALADYLFN
+655 AQELGVKLVRF
-665 DENMMTRIDMSEYQE
+665 DMSEYVE
-680 KFSVSRL
+680 KHTVAKL
-687 VGAPPG
+687 IGAPAG
-693 YVGYEEGGQLTEAVR
+693 YVGYDDGGLLTDAVR
-708 RKPYSVVLFDEIEKA
+708 KSPDCVLLLDEIEKA
-723 HPDVFNILLQV
+723 HSDIFNILLQV
-734 LDDGRLTD
+734 MDYGVLTD
-742 NKGRTV
+742 SKGRKAH
-748 NFKNT
+748 FKNV
-753 IIIMTS
+753 ILIMTS
-759 NMGSQLIQQKFEAIA
+759 NAGAQYSSQASVGFASTASAGSAMLKQVKHTFKPEFINRLNEIVVFNDMDEQMAKLILGKKLRELNAKLAAKSVSITLTDEAHQHLLKSGYSKEYGAREMDRVIQQQLKTMLM
-774 RKSADERERIIDET
+774 REILFG
-788 KGEVLEMLKKT
+788 KLKKGG
-799 IRPEFLNRIDDIIMF
+799 E
-814 EPLTQPQIEQIVRLQ
+814 
-829 VNGIERLLKDQ
+829 
-840 DVHIEVS
+840 
-847 DAAVKL
+847 A
-853 VAKAGFDPEFGARP
+853 
-867 VKRALQRLLLND
+867 
-879 LSKALLAGTVDKT
+879 TVDLQNGTLTIKQ
-892 RPIRVDVDGDALRFS
+892 S
-907 NAD
+907 

>member
-53 CNEAFDIDDF
+53 CNEAFDLDDF

-141 DFEIMTGTE
+141 DFEIMTATE
-150 IHFHEHSTG
+150 IHFHERSTG

-189 DEDDYSSPSHKN
+189 DEDDFSSPSHKN

-209 CINEHLKDKNPLIGR
+209 CINEHLAEKNPLIGR
-224 EKELDR
+224 ERELDR

-399 KYHHVKYDAAAIEY
+399 KYHHVKYDDAAIEY

-428 DKAIDLMDEAA
+428 DKAIDIIDEAG
-439 AKLRMERDSQPEE
+439 AKAEMEGKKYKKIGKKQ
-452 LDEITRRLR
+452 
-461 QLEIEREAIKR
+461 
-472 EGDEAKLD
+472 
-480 ALNKE
+480 
-485 IAELQEREKN
+485 IA
-495 FRAKWEGEKEVL
+495 EVL
-507 AKIQQDKQ
+507 AK
-515 QMEQLKFE
+515 
-523 AERAEREGD
+523 
-532 YGRVAEIRYGK
+532 VAK
-543 LQQLQHDIDAQQE
+543 IDALAIKQDDNKNLASLE
-556 QLRSRQGAEAMV
+556 SRM
-568 KEEVTPDDIADVV
+568 KDV
-581 ARWTG
+581 
-586 IPVTRMLQ
+586 IY
-594 SEREKLLHLED
+594 
-605 ELHRRVV
+605 
-612 GQDEAIQAVADAV
+612 GQDRAIQTVVEAVQL
-625 RRSRAG
+625 SKAG
-631 LQDPKRPIGS
+631 LTDENKPLASLLFVGP
-641 FIFLGTTGVGKTEL
+641 TGVGKTEVAKML
-655 AKALADYLFN
+655 AQELGVKLVRF
-665 DENMMTRIDMSEYQE
+665 DMSEYVE
-680 KFSVSRL
+680 KHTVAKL
-687 VGAPPG
+687 IGAPAG
-693 YVGYEEGGQLTEAVR
+693 YVGYDDGGLLTDAVR
-708 RKPYSVVLFDEIEKA
+708 KSPDCVLLLDEIEKA
-723 HPDVFNILLQV
+723 HSDIFNILLQV
-734 LDDGRLTD
+734 MDYGVLTD
-742 NKGRTV
+742 SKGRKAH
-748 NFKNT
+748 FKNV
-753 IIIMTS
+753 ILIMTS
-759 NMGSQLIQQKFEAIA
+759 NAGAQYASQASVGFASTASAGSAMLKQVKHTFKPEFINRLNEIVVFNDMDEQMAKLILGKKLRELNAKLAAKSVSITLTDEAHQHLLKSGYSKEYGAREMDRVIQQQLKTMLM
-774 RKSADERERIIDET
+774 REILFG
-788 KGEVLEMLKKT
+788 KLKKGG
-799 IRPEFLNRIDDIIMF
+799 E
-814 EPLTQPQIEQIVRLQ
+814 
-829 VNGIERLLKDQ
+829 
-840 DVHIEVS
+840 
-847 DAAVKL
+847 A
-853 VAKAGFDPEFGARP
+853 
-867 VKRALQRLLLND
+867 
-879 LSKALLAGTVDKT
+879 TVDLQNGTLTIKQ
-892 RPIRVDVDGDALRFS
+892 S
-907 NAD
+907 

>member
-14 KAMKFASQKALVE
+14 KAMKYASQKALVE

-53 CNEAFDIDDF
+53 CNEAFDLDDF

-141 DFEIMTGTE
+141 DFEIMTATE
-150 IHFHEHSTG
+150 IHFHERSTG

-209 CINEHLKDKNPLIGR
+209 CINEHLAEKNPLIGR

-303 MEGVTSEAHCIIYL
+303 LEGVTSEAHCIIYL

-428 DKAIDLMDEAA
+428 DKAIDIIDEAGA
-439 AKLRMERDSQPEE
+439 QAEMEGKKYKKIGKKQ
-452 LDEITRRLR
+452 
-461 QLEIEREAIKR
+461 
-472 EGDEAKLD
+472 
-480 ALNKE
+480 
-485 IAELQEREKN
+485 IA
-495 FRAKWEGEKEVL
+495 EVL
-507 AKIQQDKQ
+507 AK
-515 QMEQLKFE
+515 
-523 AERAEREGD
+523 
-532 YGRVAEIRYGK
+532 VAK
-543 LQQLQHDIDAQQE
+543 IDALAIKQDDNKNLASLE
-556 QLRSRQGAEAMV
+556 SRM
-568 KEEVTPDDIADVV
+568 KDV
-581 ARWTG
+581 
-586 IPVTRMLQ
+586 IY
-594 SEREKLLHLED
+594 
-605 ELHRRVV
+605 
-612 GQDEAIQAVADAV
+612 GQDRAIQTVVEAVQL
-625 RRSRAG
+625 SKAG
-631 LQDPKRPIGS
+631 LTDENKPLASLLFVGP
-641 FIFLGTTGVGKTEL
+641 TGVGKTEVAKML
-655 AKALADYLFN
+655 AQELGVKLVRF
-665 DENMMTRIDMSEYQE
+665 DMSEYVE
-680 KFSVSRL
+680 KHTVAKL
-687 VGAPPG
+687 IGAPAG
-693 YVGYEEGGQLTEAVR
+693 YVGYDDGGLLTDAVR
-708 RKPYSVVLFDEIEKA
+708 KSPDCVLLLDEIEKA
-723 HPDVFNILLQV
+723 HSDIFNILLQV
-734 LDDGRLTD
+734 MDYGVLTD
-742 NKGRTV
+742 SKGRKAH
-748 NFKNT
+748 FKNV
-753 IIIMTS
+753 ILIMTS
-759 NMGSQLIQQKFEAIA
+759 NAGAQYASQASVGFASTASAGSAMLKQVKHTFKPEFINRLNEIVVFNDMDEQMAKLILGKKLRELNAKLAAKSVSITLTDEAHQHLLKSGYSKEYGAREMDRVIQQQLKTMLM
-774 RKSADERERIIDET
+774 REILFG
-788 KGEVLEMLKKT
+788 KLKKGG
-799 IRPEFLNRIDDIIMF
+799 E
-814 EPLTQPQIEQIVRLQ
+814 
-829 VNGIERLLKDQ
+829 
-840 DVHIEVS
+840 
-847 DAAVKL
+847 A
-853 VAKAGFDPEFGARP
+853 
-867 VKRALQRLLLND
+867 
-879 LSKALLAGTVDKT
+879 TVDLQNGTLTIKQ
-892 RPIRVDVDGDALRFS
+892 S
-907 NAD
+907 

>member
-53 CNEAFDIDDF
+53 CNEAFDLDDF

-141 DFEIMTGTE
+141 DFEIMTATE
-150 IHFHEHSTG
+150 IHFHERSTG

-189 DEDDYSSPSHKN
+189 DEDDFSSPSHKN

-209 CINEHLKDKNPLIGR
+209 CINEHLAEKNPLIGR

-428 DKAIDLMDEAA
+428 DKAIDIIDEAGA
-439 AKLRMERDSQPEE
+439 QAEMEGKKYKKIGKKQ
-452 LDEITRRLR
+452 
-461 QLEIEREAIKR
+461 
-472 EGDEAKLD
+472 
-480 ALNKE
+480 
-485 IAELQEREKN
+485 IA
-495 FRAKWEGEKEVL
+495 EVL
-507 AKIQQDKQ
+507 AK
-515 QMEQLKFE
+515 
-523 AERAEREGD
+523 
-532 YGRVAEIRYGK
+532 VAK
-543 LQQLQHDIDAQQE
+543 IDALAIKQDDNKNLASLE
-556 QLRSRQGAEAMV
+556 SRM
-568 KEEVTPDDIADVV
+568 KDV
-581 ARWTG
+581 
-586 IPVTRMLQ
+586 IY
-594 SEREKLLHLED
+594 
-605 ELHRRVV
+605 
-612 GQDEAIQAVADAV
+612 GQDRAIQTVVEAVQL
-625 RRSRAG
+625 SKAG
-631 LQDPKRPIGS
+631 LTDENKPLASLLFVGP
-641 FIFLGTTGVGKTEL
+641 TGVGKTEVAKML
-655 AKALADYLFN
+655 AQELGVKLVRF
-665 DENMMTRIDMSEYQE
+665 DMSEYVE
-680 KFSVSRL
+680 KHTVAKL
-687 VGAPPG
+687 IGAPAG
-693 YVGYEEGGQLTEAVR
+693 YVGYDDGGLLTDAVR
-708 RKPYSVVLFDEIEKA
+708 KSPDCVLLLDEIEKA
-723 HPDVFNILLQV
+723 HSDIFNILLQV
-734 LDDGRLTD
+734 MDYGVLTD
-742 NKGRTV
+742 SKGHKAH
-748 NFKNT
+748 FKNV
-753 IIIMTS
+753 ILIMTS
-759 NMGSQLIQQKFEAIA
+759 NAGAQYASQASVGFASTATAGSAMLKQVKHTFKPEFINRLNEIVVFNDMDEQMAKLILGKKLRELNAKLAAKSVSITLTDKAHQHLLKSGYSKEYGEREMDRVIQQQLKTMLM
-774 RKSADERERIIDET
+774 REILFG
-788 KGEVLEMLKKT
+788 KLKKGG
-799 IRPEFLNRIDDIIMF
+799 E
-814 EPLTQPQIEQIVRLQ
+814 
-829 VNGIERLLKDQ
+829 
-840 DVHIEVS
+840 
-847 DAAVKL
+847 A
-853 VAKAGFDPEFGARP
+853 
-867 VKRALQRLLLND
+867 
-879 LSKALLAGTVDKT
+879 TVDLQNGTLTIKQ
-892 RPIRVDVDGDALRFS
+892 S
-907 NAD
+907 

>member
-53 CNEAFDIDDF
+53 CNEAFDLDDF

-141 DFEIMTGTE
+141 DFEIMTATE
-150 IHFHEHSTG
+150 IHFHERSTG

-189 DEDDYSSPSHKN
+189 DEDDFSSPSHKN

-209 CINEHLKDKNPLIGR
+209 CINEHLAEKNPLIGR
-224 EKELDR
+224 ERELDR

-428 DKAIDLMDEAA
+428 DKAIDIIDEAGA
-439 AKLRMERDSQPEE
+439 QAEMEGKKYKKIGKKQ
-452 LDEITRRLR
+452 
-461 QLEIEREAIKR
+461 
-472 EGDEAKLD
+472 
-480 ALNKE
+480 
-485 IAELQEREKN
+485 IA
-495 FRAKWEGEKEVL
+495 EVL
-507 AKIQQDKQ
+507 AK
-515 QMEQLKFE
+515 
-523 AERAEREGD
+523 
-532 YGRVAEIRYGK
+532 VAK
-543 LQQLQHDIDAQQE
+543 IDALAIKQDDNKNLASLE
-556 QLRSRQGAEAMV
+556 SRM
-568 KEEVTPDDIADVV
+568 KDV
-581 ARWTG
+581 
-586 IPVTRMLQ
+586 IY
-594 SEREKLLHLED
+594 
-605 ELHRRVV
+605 
-612 GQDEAIQAVADAV
+612 GQDRAIQTVVEAVQL
-625 RRSRAG
+625 SKAG
-631 LQDPKRPIGS
+631 LTDENKPLASLLFVGP
-641 FIFLGTTGVGKTEL
+641 TGVGKTEVAKML
-655 AKALADYLFN
+655 AQELGVKLVRF
-665 DENMMTRIDMSEYQE
+665 DMSEYVE
-680 KFSVSRL
+680 KHTVAKL
-687 VGAPPG
+687 IGAPAG
-693 YVGYEEGGQLTEAVR
+693 YVGYDDGGLLTDAVR
-708 RKPYSVVLFDEIEKA
+708 KSPDCVLLLDEIEKA
-723 HPDVFNILLQV
+723 HSDIFNILLQV
-734 LDDGRLTD
+734 MDYGVLTD
-742 NKGRTV
+742 SKGRKAH
-748 NFKNT
+748 FKNV
-753 IIIMTS
+753 ILIMTS
-759 NMGSQLIQQKFEAIA
+759 NAGAQYASQASVGFASTASAGSAMLKQVKHTFKPEFINRLNEIVVFNDMDEQMAKLILGKKLRELNAKLAAKSVSITLTEEAHQHLLKSGYSKEYGAREMDRVIQQQLKTMLM
-774 RKSADERERIIDET
+774 REILFG
-788 KGEVLEMLKKT
+788 KLKKGGEAT
-799 IRPEFLNRIDDIIMF
+799 VD
-814 EPLTQPQIEQIVRLQ
+814 LQ
-829 VNGIERLLKDQ
+829 NGILTIKQ
-840 DVHIEVS
+840 S
-847 DAAVKL
+847 
-853 VAKAGFDPEFGARP
+853 
-867 VKRALQRLLLND
+867 
-879 LSKALLAGTVDKT
+879 
-892 RPIRVDVDGDALRFS
+892 
-907 NAD
+907 

>member
-141 DFEIMTGTE
+141 DFEIMTATE
-150 IHFHEHSTG
+150 IHFHERSTG
-159 VEEDDDQ
+159 VEEDDQ

-209 CINEHLKDKNPLIGR
+209 CINEHLAEKNPLIGR
-224 EKELDR
+224 ERELDR

-428 DKAIDLMDEAA
+428 DKAIDIIDEAGA
-439 AKLRMERDSQPEE
+439 QAEMEGKKYKKIGKKQ
-452 LDEITRRLR
+452 
-461 QLEIEREAIKR
+461 
-472 EGDEAKLD
+472 
-480 ALNKE
+480 
-485 IAELQEREKN
+485 IA
-495 FRAKWEGEKEVL
+495 EVL
-507 AKIQQDKQ
+507 AK
-515 QMEQLKFE
+515 
-523 AERAEREGD
+523 
-532 YGRVAEIRYGK
+532 VAK
-543 LQQLQHDIDAQQE
+543 IDALAIKQDDNKNLASLE
-556 QLRSRQGAEAMV
+556 SRM
-568 KEEVTPDDIADVV
+568 KDV
-581 ARWTG
+581 
-586 IPVTRMLQ
+586 IY
-594 SEREKLLHLED
+594 
-605 ELHRRVV
+605 
-612 GQDEAIQAVADAV
+612 GQDRAIQTVVEAVQL
-625 RRSRAG
+625 SKAG
-631 LQDPKRPIGS
+631 LTDENKPLASLLFVGP
-641 FIFLGTTGVGKTEL
+641 TGVGKTEVAKML
-655 AKALADYLFN
+655 AQELGVKLVRF
-665 DENMMTRIDMSEYQE
+665 DMSEYVE
-680 KFSVSRL
+680 KHTVAKL
-687 VGAPPG
+687 IGAPAG
-693 YVGYEEGGQLTEAVR
+693 YVGYDDGGLLTDAVR
-708 RKPYSVVLFDEIEKA
+708 KSPDCVLLLDEIEKA
-723 HPDVFNILLQV
+723 HSDIFNILLQV
-734 LDDGRLTD
+734 MDYGVLTD
-742 NKGRTV
+742 SKGRKAH
-748 NFKNT
+748 FKNV
-753 IIIMTS
+753 ILIMTS
-759 NMGSQLIQQKFEAIA
+759 NAGAQYASQASVGFASTATAGSAMLKQVKHTFKPEFINRLNEIVVFNDMDEQMAKLILGKKLRELNAKLAAKSVSITLTEEAHQHLLKSGYSKEYGAREMDRVIQQQLKTMLM
-774 RKSADERERIIDET
+774 REILFG
-788 KGEVLEMLKKT
+788 KLKKGG
-799 IRPEFLNRIDDIIMF
+799 E
-814 EPLTQPQIEQIVRLQ
+814 
-829 VNGIERLLKDQ
+829 
-840 DVHIEVS
+840 
-847 DAAVKL
+847 A
-853 VAKAGFDPEFGARP
+853 
-867 VKRALQRLLLND
+867 
-879 LSKALLAGTVDKT
+879 TVDLQNGTLTIKQ
-892 RPIRVDVDGDALRFS
+892 S
-907 NAD
+907 

>member
-141 DFEIMTGTE
+141 DFEIMTATE
-150 IHFHEHSTG
+150 IHFHERSTG

-189 DEDDYSSPSHKN
+189 DEDDFSSPSHKN

-209 CINEHLKDKNPLIGR
+209 CINEHLAEKNPLIGR

-428 DKAIDLMDEAA
+428 DKAIDIIDEAGA
-439 AKLRMERDSQPEE
+439 QAEMEGKKYKKIGKKQ
-452 LDEITRRLR
+452 
-461 QLEIEREAIKR
+461 
-472 EGDEAKLD
+472 
-480 ALNKE
+480 
-485 IAELQEREKN
+485 IA
-495 FRAKWEGEKEVL
+495 EVL
-507 AKIQQDKQ
+507 AK
-515 QMEQLKFE
+515 
-523 AERAEREGD
+523 
-532 YGRVAEIRYGK
+532 VAK
-543 LQQLQHDIDAQQE
+543 IDALAIKQDDNKNLASLE
-556 QLRSRQGAEAMV
+556 SRM
-568 KEEVTPDDIADVV
+568 KDV
-581 ARWTG
+581 
-586 IPVTRMLQ
+586 IY
-594 SEREKLLHLED
+594 
-605 ELHRRVV
+605 
-612 GQDEAIQAVADAV
+612 GQDRAIQTVVEAVQL
-625 RRSRAG
+625 SKAG
-631 LQDPKRPIGS
+631 LTDENKPLASLLFVGP
-641 FIFLGTTGVGKTEL
+641 TGVGKTEVAKML
-655 AKALADYLFN
+655 AQELGVKLVRF
-665 DENMMTRIDMSEYQE
+665 DMSEYVE
-680 KFSVSRL
+680 KHTVAKL
-687 VGAPPG
+687 IGAPAG
-693 YVGYEEGGQLTEAVR
+693 YVGYDDGGLLTDAVR
-708 RKPYSVVLFDEIEKA
+708 KSPDCVLLLDEIEKA
-723 HPDVFNILLQV
+723 HSDIFNILLQV
-734 LDDGRLTD
+734 MDYGVLTD
-742 NKGRTV
+742 SKGRKAH
-748 NFKNT
+748 FKNV
-753 IIIMTS
+753 ILIMTS
-759 NMGSQLIQQKFEAIA
+759 NAGAQYASQASMGFASTATAGSAMLKQVKHTFKPEFINRLNEIVVFNDMDEQMAKLILGKKLRELNAKLAAKSVSITLTDEAHQHLLKSGYSKEYGAREMDRVIQQQLKTMLM
-774 RKSADERERIIDET
+774 REILFG
-788 KGEVLEMLKKT
+788 KLKKGG
-799 IRPEFLNRIDDIIMF
+799 E
-814 EPLTQPQIEQIVRLQ
+814 
-829 VNGIERLLKDQ
+829 
-840 DVHIEVS
+840 
-847 DAAVKL
+847 A
-853 VAKAGFDPEFGARP
+853 
-867 VKRALQRLLLND
+867 
-879 LSKALLAGTVDKT
+879 TVDLQNGTLTIKQ
-892 RPIRVDVDGDALRFS
+892 S
-907 NAD
+907 

>member
-53 CNEAFDIDDF
+53 CNEAFDLDDF

-150 IHFHEHSTG
+150 IHFHERSTG

-189 DEDDYSSPSHKN
+189 DEDDFSSPSHKN

-209 CINEHLKDKNPLIGR
+209 CINEHLAEKNPLIGR
-224 EKELDR
+224 ERELDR

-399 KYHHVKYDAAAIEY
+399 KYHHVKYDDAAIEY

-428 DKAIDLMDEAA
+428 DKAIDIIDEAGA
-439 AKLRMERDSQPEE
+439 QAEMEGKKYKKIGKKQ
-452 LDEITRRLR
+452 
-461 QLEIEREAIKR
+461 
-472 EGDEAKLD
+472 
-480 ALNKE
+480 
-485 IAELQEREKN
+485 IA
-495 FRAKWEGEKEVL
+495 EVL
-507 AKIQQDKQ
+507 AK
-515 QMEQLKFE
+515 
-523 AERAEREGD
+523 
-532 YGRVAEIRYGK
+532 VAK
-543 LQQLQHDIDAQQE
+543 IDALAIKQDDNKNLASLE
-556 QLRSRQGAEAMV
+556 SRM
-568 KEEVTPDDIADVV
+568 KDV
-581 ARWTG
+581 
-586 IPVTRMLQ
+586 IY
-594 SEREKLLHLED
+594 
-605 ELHRRVV
+605 
-612 GQDEAIQAVADAV
+612 GQDRAVQTVVEAVQL
-625 RRSRAG
+625 SKAG
-631 LQDPKRPIGS
+631 LTDENKPLASLLFVGP
-641 FIFLGTTGVGKTEL
+641 TGVGKTEVAKML
-655 AKALADYLFN
+655 AQELGVKLVRF
-665 DENMMTRIDMSEYQE
+665 DMSEYVE
-680 KFSVSRL
+680 KHTVAKL
-687 VGAPPG
+687 IGAPAG
-693 YVGYEEGGQLTEAVR
+693 YVGYDDGGLLTDAVR
-708 RKPYSVVLFDEIEKA
+708 KSPDCVLLLDEIEKA
-723 HPDVFNILLQV
+723 HSDIFNILLQV
-734 LDDGRLTD
+734 MDYGVLTD
-742 NKGRTV
+742 SKGRKAH
-748 NFKNT
+748 FKNV
-753 IIIMTS
+753 ILIMTS
-759 NMGSQLIQQKFEAIA
+759 NAGAQYASQASVGFASTASAGSAMLKQVKHTFKPEFINRLNEIVVFNDMDEQMAKLILGKKLRELNAKLAAKSVSITLTDEAHQHLLKSGYSKEYGAREMDRVIQQQLKTMLM
-774 RKSADERERIIDET
+774 REILFG
-788 KGEVLEMLKKT
+788 KLKKGGEAT
-799 IRPEFLNRIDDIIMF
+799 VD
-814 EPLTQPQIEQIVRLQ
+814 LQ
-829 VNGIERLLKDQ
+829 NGILTIKQ
-840 DVHIEVS
+840 S
-847 DAAVKL
+847 
-853 VAKAGFDPEFGARP
+853 
-867 VKRALQRLLLND
+867 
-879 LSKALLAGTVDKT
+879 
-892 RPIRVDVDGDALRFS
+892 
-907 NAD
+907 

>member
-14 KAMKFASQKALVE
+14 KAMKYASQKALVE

-53 CNEAFDIDDF
+53 CNEAFDLDDF
-63 LDELDEHI
+63 LDELDDHI

-133 LRKHANVE
+133 LSKHANVE
-141 DFEIMTGTE
+141 DFEIMTATE
-150 IHFHEHSTG
+150 IHFHERSTG

-189 DEDDYSSPSHKN
+189 DEDDFSSPSHKN

-209 CINEHLKDKNPLIGR
+209 CINEHLAEKNPLIGR
-224 EKELDR
+224 ERELDR

-303 MEGVTSEAHCIIYL
+303 MEGVTSESHCIIYL

-428 DKAIDLMDEAA
+428 DKAIDIIDEAGA
-439 AKLRMERDSQPEE
+439 QAEMEGKKYKKIGKKQ
-452 LDEITRRLR
+452 
-461 QLEIEREAIKR
+461 
-472 EGDEAKLD
+472 
-480 ALNKE
+480 
-485 IAELQEREKN
+485 IA
-495 FRAKWEGEKEVL
+495 EVL
-507 AKIQQDKQ
+507 AK
-515 QMEQLKFE
+515 
-523 AERAEREGD
+523 
-532 YGRVAEIRYGK
+532 VAK
-543 LQQLQHDIDAQQE
+543 IDALAIKQDDNKNLASLE
-556 QLRSRQGAEAMV
+556 SRM
-568 KEEVTPDDIADVV
+568 KDV
-581 ARWTG
+581 
-586 IPVTRMLQ
+586 IY
-594 SEREKLLHLED
+594 
-605 ELHRRVV
+605 
-612 GQDEAIQAVADAV
+612 GQDRAIQTVVEAVQL
-625 RRSRAG
+625 SKAG
-631 LQDPKRPIGS
+631 LTDENKPLASLLFVGP
-641 FIFLGTTGVGKTEL
+641 TGVGKTEVAKML
-655 AKALADYLFN
+655 AQELGVKLVRF
-665 DENMMTRIDMSEYQE
+665 DMSEYVE
-680 KFSVSRL
+680 KHTVAKL
-687 VGAPPG
+687 IGAPAG
-693 YVGYEEGGQLTEAVR
+693 YVGYDDGGLLTDAVR
-708 RKPYSVVLFDEIEKA
+708 KSPDCVLLLDEIEKA
-723 HPDVFNILLQV
+723 HSDIFNILLQV
-734 LDDGRLTD
+734 MDYGVLTD
-742 NKGRTV
+742 SKGRKAH
-748 NFKNT
+748 FKNV
-753 IIIMTS
+753 ILIMTS
-759 NMGSQLIQQKFEAIA
+759 NAGAQYASQASVGFASTATAGSAMLKQVKHTFKPEFINRLNEIVVFNDMDEQMAKLILGKKLRELNAKLAAKSVSITLTDEAHQHLLKSGYSKEYGAREMDRVIQQQLKTMLM
-774 RKSADERERIIDET
+774 REILFG
-788 KGEVLEMLKKT
+788 KLKKGGEAT
-799 IRPEFLNRIDDIIMF
+799 VD
-814 EPLTQPQIEQIVRLQ
+814 LQ
-829 VNGIERLLKDQ
+829 NGILTIKQ
-840 DVHIEVS
+840 S
-847 DAAVKL
+847 
-853 VAKAGFDPEFGARP
+853 
-867 VKRALQRLLLND
+867 
-879 LSKALLAGTVDKT
+879 
-892 RPIRVDVDGDALRFS
+892 
-907 NAD
+907 

>member
-53 CNEAFDIDDF
+53 CNEAFDLDNF

-150 IHFHEHSTG
+150 IHFHERSTG

-189 DEDDYSSPSHKN
+189 DEDDYSSPSRKN

-209 CINEHLKDKNPLIGR
+209 CINEHLAEKNPLIGR

-428 DKAIDLMDEAA
+428 DKAIDIIDEAGA
-439 AKLRMERDSQPEE
+439 QAEMEGKKYKKIGKKQ
-452 LDEITRRLR
+452 
-461 QLEIEREAIKR
+461 
-472 EGDEAKLD
+472 
-480 ALNKE
+480 
-485 IAELQEREKN
+485 IA
-495 FRAKWEGEKEVL
+495 EVL
-507 AKIQQDKQ
+507 AK
-515 QMEQLKFE
+515 
-523 AERAEREGD
+523 
-532 YGRVAEIRYGK
+532 VAK
-543 LQQLQHDIDAQQE
+543 IDALAIKQDDNKNLASLE
-556 QLRSRQGAEAMV
+556 SRM
-568 KEEVTPDDIADVV
+568 KDV
-581 ARWTG
+581 
-586 IPVTRMLQ
+586 IY
-594 SEREKLLHLED
+594 
-605 ELHRRVV
+605 
-612 GQDEAIQAVADAV
+612 GQDRAIQTVVEAVQL
-625 RRSRAG
+625 SKAG
-631 LQDPKRPIGS
+631 LTDENKPLASLLFVGP
-641 FIFLGTTGVGKTEL
+641 TGVGKTEVAKML
-655 AKALADYLFN
+655 AQELGVKLVRF
-665 DENMMTRIDMSEYQE
+665 DMSEYVE
-680 KFSVSRL
+680 KHTVAKL
-687 VGAPPG
+687 IGAPAG
-693 YVGYEEGGQLTEAVR
+693 YVGYDDGGLLTDAVR
-708 RKPYSVVLFDEIEKA
+708 KSPDCVLLLDEIEKA
-723 HPDVFNILLQV
+723 HSDIFNILLQV
-734 LDDGRLTD
+734 MDYGVLTD
-742 NKGRTV
+742 SKGRKAH
-748 NFKNT
+748 FKNV
-753 IIIMTS
+753 ILIMTS
-759 NMGSQLIQQKFEAIA
+759 NAGAQYASQATVGFASTATAGSAMLKQVKHTFKPEFINRLNEIVVFNDMDEQMAKLILGKKLRELNAKLAAKSVSIALTDEAHQHLLKSGYSKEYGAREMDRVIQQQLKTMLM
-774 RKSADERERIIDET
+774 REILFG
-788 KGEVLEMLKKT
+788 KLKKGG
-799 IRPEFLNRIDDIIMF
+799 E
-814 EPLTQPQIEQIVRLQ
+814 
-829 VNGIERLLKDQ
+829 
-840 DVHIEVS
+840 
-847 DAAVKL
+847 A
-853 VAKAGFDPEFGARP
+853 
-867 VKRALQRLLLND
+867 
-879 LSKALLAGTVDKT
+879 TVDLQNGTLTIKQ
-892 RPIRVDVDGDALRFS
+892 S
-907 NAD
+907 

>member
-14 KAMKFASQKALVE
+14 KAMKYASQKALVE

-53 CNEAFDIDDF
+53 CNEAFDLDDF

-141 DFEIMTGTE
+141 DFEIMTATE
-150 IHFHEHSTG
+150 IHFHERSTG
-159 VEEDDDQ
+159 VEEDDQ

-177 LFDDDDEDLLFG
+177 LFDDDDEELPFG
-189 DEDDYSSPSHKN
+189 DEDDFSSPSHQN

-209 CINEHLKDKNPLIGR
+209 CINEHLAEKNPLIGR

-399 KYHHVKYDAAAIEY
+399 KYHHVKYDDVAIEY

-428 DKAIDLMDEAA
+428 DKAIDIIDEAGA
-439 AKLRMERDSQPEE
+439 QAEMEGKKYKKIGKKQ
-452 LDEITRRLR
+452 
-461 QLEIEREAIKR
+461 
-472 EGDEAKLD
+472 
-480 ALNKE
+480 
-485 IAELQEREKN
+485 IA
-495 FRAKWEGEKEVL
+495 EVL
-507 AKIQQDKQ
+507 AK
-515 QMEQLKFE
+515 
-523 AERAEREGD
+523 
-532 YGRVAEIRYGK
+532 VAK
-543 LQQLQHDIDAQQE
+543 IDALAIKQDDNKNLASLE
-556 QLRSRQGAEAMV
+556 SRM
-568 KEEVTPDDIADVV
+568 KDV
-581 ARWTG
+581 
-586 IPVTRMLQ
+586 IY
-594 SEREKLLHLED
+594 
-605 ELHRRVV
+605 
-612 GQDEAIQAVADAV
+612 GQDRAIQTVVEAVQL
-625 RRSRAG
+625 SKAG
-631 LQDPKRPIGS
+631 LTDENKPLASLLFVGP
-641 FIFLGTTGVGKTEL
+641 TGVGKTEVAKTL
-655 AKALADYLFN
+655 AQELGVKLVRF
-665 DENMMTRIDMSEYQE
+665 DMSEYVE
-680 KFSVSRL
+680 KHTVAKL
-687 VGAPPG
+687 IGAPAG
-693 YVGYEEGGQLTEAVR
+693 YVGYDDGGLLTDAVR
-708 RKPYSVVLFDEIEKA
+708 KSPDCVLLLDEIEKA
-723 HPDVFNILLQV
+723 HSDIFNILLQV
-734 LDDGRLTD
+734 MDYGVLTD
-742 NKGRTV
+742 SKGRKAH
-748 NFKNT
+748 FKNV
-753 IIIMTS
+753 ILIMTS
-759 NMGSQLIQQKFEAIA
+759 NAGAQYASQASVGFASTATAGSAMLKQVKQTFKPEFINRLNEIVVFNDMDEQMAKLILGKKLRELNAKLAAKSVSITLTDEAHQHLLKSGYSKEYGAREMDRVIQQQLKTMLM
-774 RKSADERERIIDET
+774 REILFG
-788 KGEVLEMLKKT
+788 KLKKGG
-799 IRPEFLNRIDDIIMF
+799 E
-814 EPLTQPQIEQIVRLQ
+814 
-829 VNGIERLLKDQ
+829 
-840 DVHIEVS
+840 
-847 DAAVKL
+847 A
-853 VAKAGFDPEFGARP
+853 
-867 VKRALQRLLLND
+867 
-879 LSKALLAGTVDKT
+879 TVDLQNGTLTIKQ
-892 RPIRVDVDGDALRFS
+892 S
-907 NAD
+907 

>member
-14 KAMKFASQKALVE
+14 KAMKYASQKALVE

-53 CNEAFDIDDF
+53 CNEAFDLDDF

-141 DFEIMTGTE
+141 DFEIMTATE
-150 IHFHEHSTG
+150 IHFHERSTG

-189 DEDDYSSPSHKN
+189 DEDDFSSPSHKN

-209 CINEHLKDKNPLIGR
+209 CINEHLAEKNPLIGR
-224 EKELDR
+224 ERELDR

-428 DKAIDLMDEAA
+428 DKAIDIIDEAGA
-439 AKLRMERDSQPEE
+439 QAEMEGKKYKKIGKKQ
-452 LDEITRRLR
+452 
-461 QLEIEREAIKR
+461 
-472 EGDEAKLD
+472 
-480 ALNKE
+480 
-485 IAELQEREKN
+485 IA
-495 FRAKWEGEKEVL
+495 EVL
-507 AKIQQDKQ
+507 AK
-515 QMEQLKFE
+515 
-523 AERAEREGD
+523 
-532 YGRVAEIRYGK
+532 VAK
-543 LQQLQHDIDAQQE
+543 IDALAIKQDDNKNLASLE
-556 QLRSRQGAEAMV
+556 SRM
-568 KEEVTPDDIADVV
+568 KDV
-581 ARWTG
+581 
-586 IPVTRMLQ
+586 IY
-594 SEREKLLHLED
+594 
-605 ELHRRVV
+605 
-612 GQDEAIQAVADAV
+612 GQDRAIQTVVEAVQL
-625 RRSRAG
+625 SKAG
-631 LQDPKRPIGS
+631 LTDENKPLASLLFVGP
-641 FIFLGTTGVGKTEL
+641 TGVGKTEVAKML
-655 AKALADYLFN
+655 AQELGVKLVRF
-665 DENMMTRIDMSEYQE
+665 DMSEYVE
-680 KFSVSRL
+680 KHTVAKL
-687 VGAPPG
+687 IGAPAG
-693 YVGYEEGGQLTEAVR
+693 YVGYDDGGLLTDAVR
-708 RKPYSVVLFDEIEKA
+708 KSPDCVLLLDEIEKA
-723 HPDVFNILLQV
+723 HSDIFNILLQV
-734 LDDGRLTD
+734 MDYGVLTD
-742 NKGRTV
+742 SKGRKAH
-748 NFKNT
+748 FKNV
-753 IIIMTS
+753 ILIMTS
-759 NMGSQLIQQKFEAIA
+759 NAGAQYASQASMGFASTATAGSAMLKQVKHTFKPEFINRLNEIVVFNDMDEQMAKLILGKQLRELNAKLAAKSVSITLTDKAHQHLLKNGYSKEYGAREMDRVIQQQLKTMLM
-774 RKSADERERIIDET
+774 REILFG
-788 KGEVLEMLKKT
+788 KLKKGG
-799 IRPEFLNRIDDIIMF
+799 E
-814 EPLTQPQIEQIVRLQ
+814 
-829 VNGIERLLKDQ
+829 
-840 DVHIEVS
+840 
-847 DAAVKL
+847 A
-853 VAKAGFDPEFGARP
+853 
-867 VKRALQRLLLND
+867 
-879 LSKALLAGTVDKT
+879 TVDLQNGTLTIKQ
-892 RPIRVDVDGDALRFS
+892 S
-907 NAD
+907 

>member
-53 CNEAFDIDDF
+53 CNEAFDLDDF

-150 IHFHEHSTG
+150 IHFHERSTG

-209 CINEHLKDKNPLIGR
+209 CINEHLAEKNPLIGR

-428 DKAIDLMDEAA
+428 DKAIDIIDEAGA
-439 AKLRMERDSQPEE
+439 QAEMEGKKYKKIGKKQ
-452 LDEITRRLR
+452 
-461 QLEIEREAIKR
+461 
-472 EGDEAKLD
+472 
-480 ALNKE
+480 
-485 IAELQEREKN
+485 IA
-495 FRAKWEGEKEVL
+495 EVL
-507 AKIQQDKQ
+507 AK
-515 QMEQLKFE
+515 
-523 AERAEREGD
+523 
-532 YGRVAEIRYGK
+532 VAK
-543 LQQLQHDIDAQQE
+543 IDALAIKQDDNKNLASLE
-556 QLRSRQGAEAMV
+556 SRM
-568 KEEVTPDDIADVV
+568 KDV
-581 ARWTG
+581 
-586 IPVTRMLQ
+586 IY
-594 SEREKLLHLED
+594 
-605 ELHRRVV
+605 
-612 GQDEAIQAVADAV
+612 GQDRAIQTVVEAVQL
-625 RRSRAG
+625 SKAG
-631 LQDPKRPIGS
+631 LTDENKPLASLLFVGP
-641 FIFLGTTGVGKTEL
+641 TGVGKTEVAKML
-655 AKALADYLFN
+655 AQELGVKLVRF
-665 DENMMTRIDMSEYQE
+665 DMSEYVE
-680 KFSVSRL
+680 KHTVAKL
-687 VGAPPG
+687 IGAPAG
-693 YVGYEEGGQLTEAVR
+693 YVGYDDGGLLTDAVR
-708 RKPYSVVLFDEIEKA
+708 KSPDCVLLLDEIEKA
-723 HPDVFNILLQV
+723 HSDIFNILLQV
-734 LDDGRLTD
+734 MDYGVLTD
-742 NKGRTV
+742 SKGRKAH
-748 NFKNT
+748 FKNV
-753 IIIMTS
+753 ILIMTS
-759 NMGSQLIQQKFEAIA
+759 NAGAQYASQASVGFASTASAGSAMLKQVKHTFKPEFINRLNEIVVFNDMDEQMAKLILGKKLRELNAKLAAKSVSIALTDEAHQHLLKSGYSKEYGAREMDRVIQQQLKTMLM
-774 RKSADERERIIDET
+774 REILFG
-788 KGEVLEMLKKT
+788 KLKKGG
-799 IRPEFLNRIDDIIMF
+799 E
-814 EPLTQPQIEQIVRLQ
+814 
-829 VNGIERLLKDQ
+829 
-840 DVHIEVS
+840 
-847 DAAVKL
+847 A
-853 VAKAGFDPEFGARP
+853 
-867 VKRALQRLLLND
+867 
-879 LSKALLAGTVDKT
+879 TVDLQNGTLTIKQ
-892 RPIRVDVDGDALRFS
+892 S
-907 NAD
+907 

>member
-150 IHFHEHSTG
+150 IHFHERSTG

-166 YSNGEGDNPFG
+166 YSNGVGDNPFG
-177 LFDDDDEDLLFG
+177 LFDDDDEDLPFG
-189 DEDDYSSPSHKN
+189 DEDDFSSPSHKN

-209 CINEHLKDKNPLIGR
+209 CINEHLAEKNPLIGR
-224 EKELDR
+224 ERELDR

-378 VEEPSIDEAIHI
+378 VEEPSINEAIHI

-399 KYHHVKYDAAAIEY
+399 KYHHVKYDDAAIEY

-428 DKAIDLMDEAA
+428 DKAIDIIDEAGA
-439 AKLRMERDSQPEE
+439 QAEMEGKKYKKIGKKQ
-452 LDEITRRLR
+452 
-461 QLEIEREAIKR
+461 
-472 EGDEAKLD
+472 
-480 ALNKE
+480 
-485 IAELQEREKN
+485 IA
-495 FRAKWEGEKEVL
+495 EVL
-507 AKIQQDKQ
+507 AK
-515 QMEQLKFE
+515 
-523 AERAEREGD
+523 
-532 YGRVAEIRYGK
+532 VAK
-543 LQQLQHDIDAQQE
+543 IDALAIKQDDNKNLASLE
-556 QLRSRQGAEAMV
+556 SRM
-568 KEEVTPDDIADVV
+568 KDV
-581 ARWTG
+581 
-586 IPVTRMLQ
+586 IY
-594 SEREKLLHLED
+594 
-605 ELHRRVV
+605 
-612 GQDEAIQAVADAV
+612 GQDRAIQTVVEAVQL
-625 RRSRAG
+625 SKAG
-631 LQDPKRPIGS
+631 LTDENKPLASLLFVGP
-641 FIFLGTTGVGKTEL
+641 TGVGKTEVAKTL
-655 AKALADYLFN
+655 AQELGVKLVRF
-665 DENMMTRIDMSEYQE
+665 DMSEYVE
-680 KFSVSRL
+680 KHTVAKL
-687 VGAPPG
+687 IGAPAG
-693 YVGYEEGGQLTEAVR
+693 YVGYDDGGLLTDAVR
-708 RKPYSVVLFDEIEKA
+708 KSPDCVLLLDEIEKA
-723 HPDVFNILLQV
+723 HSDIFNILLQV
-734 LDDGRLTD
+734 MDYGVLTD
-742 NKGRTV
+742 SKGRKAH
-748 NFKNT
+748 FKNV
-753 IIIMTS
+753 ILIMTS
-759 NMGSQLIQQKFEAIA
+759 NAGAQYASQASVGFASTATAGSAMLKQVKHTFKPEFINRLNEIVVFNDMDEQMAKLILGKKLRELNAKLAAKSVSITLTDEAHQHLLKNGYSKEYGAREMDRVIQQQLKTMLM
-774 RKSADERERIIDET
+774 REILFG
-788 KGEVLEMLKKT
+788 KLKKGG
-799 IRPEFLNRIDDIIMF
+799 E
-814 EPLTQPQIEQIVRLQ
+814 
-829 VNGIERLLKDQ
+829 
-840 DVHIEVS
+840 
-847 DAAVKL
+847 A
-853 VAKAGFDPEFGARP
+853 
-867 VKRALQRLLLND
+867 
-879 LSKALLAGTVDKT
+879 TVDLQNGTLTIKQ
-892 RPIRVDVDGDALRFS
+892 S
-907 NAD
+907 

>member
-53 CNEAFDIDDF
+53 CNEAFDLDEF

-150 IHFHEHSTG
+150 IHFHERSTG
-159 VEEDDDQ
+159 VEDDDDQ
-166 YSNGEGDNPFG
+166 YSNGVGDNPFG
-177 LFDDDDEDLLFG
+177 LFDDDDEDLPFG
-189 DEDDYSSPSHKN
+189 DEDDFSSPSHKN

-209 CINEHLKDKNPLIGR
+209 CINEHLAEKNPLIGR
-224 EKELDR
+224 ERELDR

-273 KGCNI
+273 KGCKI

-428 DKAIDLMDEAA
+428 DKAIDIIDEAGA
-439 AKLRMERDSQPEE
+439 QAEMEGKKYKKIGKKQ
-452 LDEITRRLR
+452 
-461 QLEIEREAIKR
+461 
-472 EGDEAKLD
+472 
-480 ALNKE
+480 
-485 IAELQEREKN
+485 IA
-495 FRAKWEGEKEVL
+495 EVL
-507 AKIQQDKQ
+507 AK
-515 QMEQLKFE
+515 
-523 AERAEREGD
+523 
-532 YGRVAEIRYGK
+532 VAK
-543 LQQLQHDIDAQQE
+543 IDALAIKQDDNKNLASLE
-556 QLRSRQGAEAMV
+556 SRM
-568 KEEVTPDDIADVV
+568 KDV
-581 ARWTG
+581 
-586 IPVTRMLQ
+586 IY
-594 SEREKLLHLED
+594 
-605 ELHRRVV
+605 
-612 GQDEAIQAVADAV
+612 GQDRAIQTVVEAVQL
-625 RRSRAG
+625 SKAG
-631 LQDPKRPIGS
+631 LTDENKPLASLLFVGP
-641 FIFLGTTGVGKTEL
+641 TGVGKTEVAKML
-655 AKALADYLFN
+655 AQELGVKLVRF
-665 DENMMTRIDMSEYQE
+665 DMSEYVE
-680 KFSVSRL
+680 KQTVAKL
-687 VGAPPG
+687 IGAPAG
-693 YVGYEEGGQLTEAVR
+693 YVGYDDGGLLTDAVR
-708 RKPYSVVLFDEIEKA
+708 KSPDCVLLLDEIEKA
-723 HPDVFNILLQV
+723 HSDIFNILLQV
-734 LDDGRLTD
+734 MDYGVLTD
-742 NKGRTV
+742 SKGRKAH
-748 NFKNT
+748 FKNV
-753 IIIMTS
+753 ILIMTS
-759 NMGSQLIQQKFEAIA
+759 NAGAQYASQASLGFASTASAGSAMLKQVKHTFKPEFINRLNEIVVFNDMDEQMAKLILGKKLRELNAKLAAKSVSITLTNEAHQHLLKSGYSKEYGAREMDRVIQQQLKTMLM
-774 RKSADERERIIDET
+774 REILFG
-788 KGEVLEMLKKT
+788 KLKKGGEAT
-799 IRPEFLNRIDDIIMF
+799 VD
-814 EPLTQPQIEQIVRLQ
+814 LQ
-829 VNGIERLLKDQ
+829 NGILTIKQ
-840 DVHIEVS
+840 S
-847 DAAVKL
+847 
-853 VAKAGFDPEFGARP
+853 
-867 VKRALQRLLLND
+867 
-879 LSKALLAGTVDKT
+879 
-892 RPIRVDVDGDALRFS
+892 
-907 NAD
+907 

>member
-53 CNEAFDIDDF
+53 CNEAFDLDNF

-150 IHFHEHSTG
+150 IHFHERSTG

-177 LFDDDDEDLLFG
+177 LFDDDDEDLPFG
-189 DEDDYSSPSHKN
+189 DEDDFSSPSHKN

-209 CINEHLKDKNPLIGR
+209 CINEHLAEKNPLIGR
-224 EKELDR
+224 ERELDR

-399 KYHHVKYDAAAIEY
+399 KYHHVKYDDAAIEY

-428 DKAIDLMDEAA
+428 DKAIDIIDEAGA
-439 AKLRMERDSQPEE
+439 QAEMEGKKYKKIGKKQ
-452 LDEITRRLR
+452 
-461 QLEIEREAIKR
+461 
-472 EGDEAKLD
+472 
-480 ALNKE
+480 
-485 IAELQEREKN
+485 IA
-495 FRAKWEGEKEVL
+495 EVL
-507 AKIQQDKQ
+507 AK
-515 QMEQLKFE
+515 
-523 AERAEREGD
+523 
-532 YGRVAEIRYGK
+532 VAK
-543 LQQLQHDIDAQQE
+543 IDALAIKQDDNKNLASLE
-556 QLRSRQGAEAMV
+556 SRM
-568 KEEVTPDDIADVV
+568 KDV
-581 ARWTG
+581 
-586 IPVTRMLQ
+586 IY
-594 SEREKLLHLED
+594 
-605 ELHRRVV
+605 
-612 GQDEAIQAVADAV
+612 GQDRAIQTVVEAVQL
-625 RRSRAG
+625 SKAG
-631 LQDPKRPIGS
+631 LTDENKPLASLLFVGP
-641 FIFLGTTGVGKTEL
+641 TGVGKTEVAKML
-655 AKALADYLFN
+655 AQELGVKLVRF
-665 DENMMTRIDMSEYQE
+665 DMSEYVE
-680 KFSVSRL
+680 KHTVAKL
-687 VGAPPG
+687 IGAPAG
-693 YVGYEEGGQLTEAVR
+693 YVGYDDGGLLTDAVR
-708 RKPYSVVLFDEIEKA
+708 KSPDCVLLLDEIEKA
-723 HPDVFNILLQV
+723 HSDIFNILLQV
-734 LDDGRLTD
+734 MDYGVLTD
-742 NKGRTV
+742 SKGRKAH
-748 NFKNT
+748 FKNV
-753 IIIMTS
+753 ILIMTS
-759 NMGSQLIQQKFEAIA
+759 NAGAQYASQASVGFASTASAGSAMLKQVKHTFKPEFINRLNEIVVFNDMDEQMAKLILGKKLRELNAKLAAKSVSITLTDEAHQHLLKNGYSKEYGAREMDRVIQQQLKTMLM
-774 RKSADERERIIDET
+774 REILFG
-788 KGEVLEMLKKT
+788 KLKKGG
-799 IRPEFLNRIDDIIMF
+799 E
-814 EPLTQPQIEQIVRLQ
+814 
-829 VNGIERLLKDQ
+829 
-840 DVHIEVS
+840 
-847 DAAVKL
+847 A
-853 VAKAGFDPEFGARP
+853 
-867 VKRALQRLLLND
+867 
-879 LSKALLAGTVDKT
+879 TVDLQNGTLTIKQ
-892 RPIRVDVDGDALRFS
+892 S
-907 NAD
+907 

>member
-14 KAMKFASQKALVE
+14 KAMKYASQKALVE

-53 CNEAFDIDDF
+53 CNEAFDLDDF

-141 DFEIMTGTE
+141 DFEIMTKTE

-166 YSNGEGDNPFG
+166 YSNGEGDDNPFG
-177 LFDDDDEDLLFG
+177 LFDDDDEDLPFG

-209 CINEHLKDKNPLIGR
+209 CINDHLEDKNPLIGR
-224 EKELDR
+224 ENELDR

-236 RKDKNNPL
+236 RKEKNNPL

-273 KGCNI
+273 KGCKI

-289 TRFRGDME
+289 TRYRGDIE

-363 FTRSVG
+363 FSRSVG

-428 DKAIDLMDEAA
+428 DKAIDIIDEAGA
-439 AKLRMERDSQPEE
+439 QAEMEEKTHKKIGKKQ
-452 LDEITRRLR
+452 
-461 QLEIEREAIKR
+461 
-472 EGDEAKLD
+472 
-480 ALNKE
+480 
-485 IAELQEREKN
+485 IA
-495 FRAKWEGEKEVL
+495 EVL
-507 AKIQQDKQ
+507 AK
-515 QMEQLKFE
+515 
-523 AERAEREGD
+523 
-532 YGRVAEIRYGK
+532 VAK
-543 LQQLQHDIDAQQE
+543 IDALAIKQDDNKNLASLE
-556 QLRSRQGAEAMV
+556 SRM
-568 KEEVTPDDIADVV
+568 KDV
-581 ARWTG
+581 
-586 IPVTRMLQ
+586 IY
-594 SEREKLLHLED
+594 
-605 ELHRRVV
+605 
-612 GQDEAIQAVADAV
+612 GQDRAIQTVVEAVQL
-625 RRSRAG
+625 SKAG
-631 LQDPKRPIGS
+631 LTDENKPLASLLFVGP
-641 FIFLGTTGVGKTEL
+641 TGVGKTEVAKML
-655 AKALADYLFN
+655 AQELGVKLVRF
-665 DENMMTRIDMSEYQE
+665 DMSEYVE
-680 KFSVSRL
+680 KHTVAKL
-687 VGAPPG
+687 IGAPAG
-693 YVGYEEGGQLTEAVR
+693 YVGYDDGGLLTDAVR
-708 RKPYSVVLFDEIEKA
+708 KSPDCVLLLDEIEKA
-723 HPDVFNILLQV
+723 HSDIFNILLQV
-734 LDDGRLTD
+734 MDYGVLTD
-742 NKGRTV
+742 SKGRKAH
-748 NFKNT
+748 FKNV
-753 IIIMTS
+753 ILIMTS
-759 NMGSQLIQQKFEAIA
+759 NAGAQYASQASVGFASTASAGSAMLKQVKHTFKPEFINRLNEIVVFNDMDEQMAKLILGKKLRELNAKLAAKSVSITLTDEAHQHLLKSGYSKEYGAREMDRVIQQQLKTMLM
-774 RKSADERERIIDET
+774 REILFG
-788 KGEVLEMLKKT
+788 KLKKGG
-799 IRPEFLNRIDDIIMF
+799 E
-814 EPLTQPQIEQIVRLQ
+814 
-829 VNGIERLLKDQ
+829 
-840 DVHIEVS
+840 
-847 DAAVKL
+847 A
-853 VAKAGFDPEFGARP
+853 
-867 VKRALQRLLLND
+867 
-879 LSKALLAGTVDKT
+879 TVDLQNGTLTIKQ
-892 RPIRVDVDGDALRFS
+892 S
-907 NAD
+907 

>member
-14 KAMKFASQKALVE
+14 KAMKYASQKALVE

-53 CNEAFDIDDF
+53 CNEAFDLDDF

-189 DEDDYSSPSHKN
+189 DEDDFSSPSHKN

-209 CINEHLKDKNPLIGR
+209 CINEHLAEKNPLIGR

-428 DKAIDLMDEAA
+428 DKAIDIIDEAGA
-439 AKLRMERDSQPEE
+439 QAEMEGKKYKKIGKKQ
-452 LDEITRRLR
+452 
-461 QLEIEREAIKR
+461 
-472 EGDEAKLD
+472 
-480 ALNKE
+480 
-485 IAELQEREKN
+485 IA
-495 FRAKWEGEKEVL
+495 EVL
-507 AKIQQDKQ
+507 AK
-515 QMEQLKFE
+515 
-523 AERAEREGD
+523 
-532 YGRVAEIRYGK
+532 VAK
-543 LQQLQHDIDAQQE
+543 IDALAIKQDDNKNLASLE
-556 QLRSRQGAEAMV
+556 SRM
-568 KEEVTPDDIADVV
+568 KDV
-581 ARWTG
+581 
-586 IPVTRMLQ
+586 IY
-594 SEREKLLHLED
+594 
-605 ELHRRVV
+605 
-612 GQDEAIQAVADAV
+612 GQDRAIQTVVEAVQL
-625 RRSRAG
+625 SKAG
-631 LQDPKRPIGS
+631 LTDENKPLASLLFVGP
-641 FIFLGTTGVGKTEL
+641 TGVGKTEVAKML
-655 AKALADYLFN
+655 AQELGVKLVRF
-665 DENMMTRIDMSEYQE
+665 DMSEYVE
-680 KFSVSRL
+680 KHTVAKL
-687 VGAPPG
+687 IGAPAG
-693 YVGYEEGGQLTEAVR
+693 YVGYDDGGLLTDAVR
-708 RKPYSVVLFDEIEKA
+708 KSPDCVLLLDEIEKA
-723 HPDVFNILLQV
+723 HSDIFNILLQV
-734 LDDGRLTD
+734 MDYGVLTD
-742 NKGRTV
+742 SKGRKAH
-748 NFKNT
+748 FKNV
-753 IIIMTS
+753 ILIMTS
-759 NMGSQLIQQKFEAIA
+759 NAGAQYASQASVGFASTASAGSAMLKQVKHTFKPEFINRLNEIVVFNDMDEQMAKLILGKKLRELNAKLAAKSVSITLTNEAHQHLLKSGYSKEYGAREMDRVIQQQLKTMLM
-774 RKSADERERIIDET
+774 REILFG
-788 KGEVLEMLKKT
+788 KLKKGG
-799 IRPEFLNRIDDIIMF
+799 E
-814 EPLTQPQIEQIVRLQ
+814 
-829 VNGIERLLKDQ
+829 
-840 DVHIEVS
+840 
-847 DAAVKL
+847 A
-853 VAKAGFDPEFGARP
+853 
-867 VKRALQRLLLND
+867 
-879 LSKALLAGTVDKT
+879 TVDLQNGTLTIKQ
-892 RPIRVDVDGDALRFS
+892 S
-907 NAD
+907 

>member
-53 CNEAFDIDDF
+53 CNEAFDLDEF

-141 DFEIMTGTE
+141 DFEIMTATE

-166 YSNGEGDNPFG
+166 YSNGEGDGNPFG
-177 LFDDDDEDLLFG
+177 LFDDDDEDLTFG
-189 DEDDYSSPSHKN
+189 DEDDFSSPSHKN

-209 CINEHLKDKNPLIGR
+209 CINEHLAEKNPLIGR

-363 FTRSVG
+363 FSRSVG

-428 DKAIDLMDEAA
+428 DKAIDIIDEAGA
-439 AKLRMERDSQPEE
+439 QAEMEEKTHKKIGKKQ
-452 LDEITRRLR
+452 
-461 QLEIEREAIKR
+461 
-472 EGDEAKLD
+472 
-480 ALNKE
+480 
-485 IAELQEREKN
+485 IA
-495 FRAKWEGEKEVL
+495 EVL
-507 AKIQQDKQ
+507 AK
-515 QMEQLKFE
+515 
-523 AERAEREGD
+523 
-532 YGRVAEIRYGK
+532 VAK
-543 LQQLQHDIDAQQE
+543 IDALAIKQDDNKNLASLE
-556 QLRSRQGAEAMV
+556 SRMKSV
-568 KEEVTPDDIADVV
+568 IY
-581 ARWTG
+581 
-586 IPVTRMLQ
+586 
-594 SEREKLLHLED
+594 
-605 ELHRRVV
+605 
-612 GQDEAIQAVADAV
+612 GQDRAIQTVVEAVQL
-625 RRSRAG
+625 SKAG
-631 LQDPKRPIGS
+631 LTDENKPLASLLFVGP
-641 FIFLGTTGVGKTEL
+641 TGVGKTEVAKML
-655 AKALADYLFN
+655 AQELGVKLVRF
-665 DENMMTRIDMSEYQE
+665 DMSEYVE
-680 KFSVSRL
+680 KHTVAKL
-687 VGAPPG
+687 IGAPAG
-693 YVGYEEGGQLTEAVR
+693 YVGYDDGGLLTDAVR
-708 RKPYSVVLFDEIEKA
+708 KSPDCVLLLDEIEKA
-723 HPDVFNILLQV
+723 HSDIFNILLQV
-734 LDDGRLTD
+734 MDYGVLTD
-742 NKGRTV
+742 SKGRKAH
-748 NFKNT
+748 FKNV
-753 IIIMTS
+753 ILIMTS
-759 NMGSQLIQQKFEAIA
+759 NAGAQYASQASVGFASTATAGSAMLKQVKHTFKPEFINRLNEIVVFNDMDEQMAKLILGKKLREINAKLAAKSVSITLTDEAHQHLLKSGYSKEYGAREMDRVIQQQLKTMLM
-774 RKSADERERIIDET
+774 REILFG
-788 KGEVLEMLKKT
+788 KLKKGG
-799 IRPEFLNRIDDIIMF
+799 E
-814 EPLTQPQIEQIVRLQ
+814 
-829 VNGIERLLKDQ
+829 
-840 DVHIEVS
+840 
-847 DAAVKL
+847 A
-853 VAKAGFDPEFGARP
+853 
-867 VKRALQRLLLND
+867 
-879 LSKALLAGTVDKT
+879 TVDLQNGTLTIKQ
-892 RPIRVDVDGDALRFS
+892 S
-907 NAD
+907 

>member
-53 CNEAFDIDDF
+53 CNEAFDLDNF

-141 DFEIMTGTE
+141 DFEIMTATE
-150 IHFHEHSTG
+150 IHFHERSTG

-189 DEDDYSSPSHKN
+189 DEDDFSSPSHKN

-209 CINEHLKDKNPLIGR
+209 CINEHLAEKNPLIGR

-428 DKAIDLMDEAA
+428 DKAIDIIDEAGA
-439 AKLRMERDSQPEE
+439 QAEMEGKKYKKIGKKQ
-452 LDEITRRLR
+452 
-461 QLEIEREAIKR
+461 
-472 EGDEAKLD
+472 
-480 ALNKE
+480 
-485 IAELQEREKN
+485 IA
-495 FRAKWEGEKEVL
+495 EVL
-507 AKIQQDKQ
+507 AK
-515 QMEQLKFE
+515 
-523 AERAEREGD
+523 
-532 YGRVAEIRYGK
+532 VAK
-543 LQQLQHDIDAQQE
+543 IDALAIKQDDNKNLASLE
-556 QLRSRQGAEAMV
+556 SRM
-568 KEEVTPDDIADVV
+568 KDV
-581 ARWTG
+581 
-586 IPVTRMLQ
+586 IY
-594 SEREKLLHLED
+594 
-605 ELHRRVV
+605 
-612 GQDEAIQAVADAV
+612 GQDRAIQTVVEAVQL
-625 RRSRAG
+625 SKAG
-631 LQDPKRPIGS
+631 LTDENKPLASLLFVGP
-641 FIFLGTTGVGKTEL
+641 TGVGKTEVAKML
-655 AKALADYLFN
+655 AQELGVKLVRF
-665 DENMMTRIDMSEYQE
+665 DMSEYVE
-680 KFSVSRL
+680 KHTVAKL
-687 VGAPPG
+687 IGAPAG
-693 YVGYEEGGQLTEAVR
+693 YVGYDDGGLLTDAVR
-708 RKPYSVVLFDEIEKA
+708 KSPDCVLLLDEIEKA
-723 HPDVFNILLQV
+723 HSDIFNILLQV
-734 LDDGRLTD
+734 MDYGVLTD
-742 NKGRTV
+742 SKGRKAH
-748 NFKNT
+748 FKNV
-753 IIIMTS
+753 ILIMTS
-759 NMGSQLIQQKFEAIA
+759 NAGAQYASQASVGFASTATAGSAMLKQVKHTFKPEFINRLNEIVVFNDMDEQMAKLILGKKLRELNAKLAAKSVSIALTDEAHQHLLKSGYSKEYGAREMDRVIQQRLKTMLM
-774 RKSADERERIIDET
+774 REILFG
-788 KGEVLEMLKKT
+788 KLKKGGEAT
-799 IRPEFLNRIDDIIMF
+799 VD
-814 EPLTQPQIEQIVRLQ
+814 LQ
-829 VNGIERLLKDQ
+829 NGILTIKQ
-840 DVHIEVS
+840 S
-847 DAAVKL
+847 
-853 VAKAGFDPEFGARP
+853 
-867 VKRALQRLLLND
+867 
-879 LSKALLAGTVDKT
+879 
-892 RPIRVDVDGDALRFS
+892 
-907 NAD
+907 

>member
-141 DFEIMTGTE
+141 DFEIMTATE
-150 IHFHEHSTG
+150 IHFHERSTG

-189 DEDDYSSPSHKN
+189 DEDDFSSPSHKN

-209 CINEHLKDKNPLIGR
+209 CINEHLAEKNPLIGR
-224 EKELDR
+224 ERELDR

-428 DKAIDLMDEAA
+428 DKAIDIIDEAGA
-439 AKLRMERDSQPEE
+439 QAEMEGKKYKKIGKKQ
-452 LDEITRRLR
+452 
-461 QLEIEREAIKR
+461 
-472 EGDEAKLD
+472 
-480 ALNKE
+480 
-485 IAELQEREKN
+485 IA
-495 FRAKWEGEKEVL
+495 EVL
-507 AKIQQDKQ
+507 AK
-515 QMEQLKFE
+515 
-523 AERAEREGD
+523 
-532 YGRVAEIRYGK
+532 VAK
-543 LQQLQHDIDAQQE
+543 IDALAIKQDDNKNLASLE
-556 QLRSRQGAEAMV
+556 SRM
-568 KEEVTPDDIADVV
+568 KDV
-581 ARWTG
+581 
-586 IPVTRMLQ
+586 IY
-594 SEREKLLHLED
+594 
-605 ELHRRVV
+605 
-612 GQDEAIQAVADAV
+612 GQDRAIQTVVEAVQL
-625 RRSRAG
+625 SKAG
-631 LQDPKRPIGS
+631 LTDENKPLASLLFVGP
-641 FIFLGTTGVGKTEL
+641 TGVGKTEVAKML
-655 AKALADYLFN
+655 AQELGVKLVRF
-665 DENMMTRIDMSEYQE
+665 DMSEYVE
-680 KFSVSRL
+680 KHTVAKL
-687 VGAPPG
+687 IGAPAG
-693 YVGYEEGGQLTEAVR
+693 YVGYDDGGLLTDAVR
-708 RKPYSVVLFDEIEKA
+708 KSPDCVLLLDEIEKA
-723 HPDVFNILLQV
+723 HSDIFNILLQV
-734 LDDGRLTD
+734 MDYGVLTD
-742 NKGRTV
+742 SKGRKAH
-748 NFKNT
+748 FKNV
-753 IIIMTS
+753 ILIMTS
-759 NMGSQLIQQKFEAIA
+759 NAGAQYASQASVGFASTASAGSAMLKQVKHTFKPEFINRLNEIVVFNDMDEQMAKLILGKKLRELNAKLAAKSVSITLTDEAHQHLLKSGYSKEYGAREMDRVIQQQLKTMLM
-774 RKSADERERIIDET
+774 REILFG
-788 KGEVLEMLKKT
+788 KLKKGG
-799 IRPEFLNRIDDIIMF
+799 E
-814 EPLTQPQIEQIVRLQ
+814 
-829 VNGIERLLKDQ
+829 
-840 DVHIEVS
+840 
-847 DAAVKL
+847 A
-853 VAKAGFDPEFGARP
+853 
-867 VKRALQRLLLND
+867 
-879 LSKALLAGTVDKT
+879 TVDLQNGTLTIKQ
-892 RPIRVDVDGDALRFS
+892 S
-907 NAD
+907 

>member
-53 CNEAFDIDDF
+53 CNEAFDLDDF

-150 IHFHEHSTG
+150 IHFHERSTG

-166 YSNGEGDNPFG
+166 YSNGEGGDNPFG

-189 DEDDYSSPSHKN
+189 DEDDFSSPSHKN

-209 CINEHLKDKNPLIGR
+209 CINEHLAEKNPLIGR
-224 EKELDR
+224 ERELDR

-363 FTRSVG
+363 FTSSVG

-399 KYHHVKYDAAAIEY
+399 KYHHVKYDATAIEY

-428 DKAIDLMDEAA
+428 DKAIDIIDEAGA
-439 AKLRMERDSQPEE
+439 QAEMEGKKYKKIGKKQ
-452 LDEITRRLR
+452 
-461 QLEIEREAIKR
+461 
-472 EGDEAKLD
+472 
-480 ALNKE
+480 
-485 IAELQEREKN
+485 IA
-495 FRAKWEGEKEVL
+495 EVL
-507 AKIQQDKQ
+507 AK
-515 QMEQLKFE
+515 
-523 AERAEREGD
+523 
-532 YGRVAEIRYGK
+532 VAK
-543 LQQLQHDIDAQQE
+543 IDALAIKQDDNKNLASLE
-556 QLRSRQGAEAMV
+556 SRM
-568 KEEVTPDDIADVV
+568 KDV
-581 ARWTG
+581 
-586 IPVTRMLQ
+586 IY
-594 SEREKLLHLED
+594 
-605 ELHRRVV
+605 
-612 GQDEAIQAVADAV
+612 GQDRAIQTVVEAVQL
-625 RRSRAG
+625 SKAG
-631 LQDPKRPIGS
+631 LTDENKPLASLLFVGP
-641 FIFLGTTGVGKTEL
+641 TGVGKTEVAKML
-655 AKALADYLFN
+655 AQELGVKLVRF
-665 DENMMTRIDMSEYQE
+665 DMSEYVE
-680 KFSVSRL
+680 KHTVAKL
-687 VGAPPG
+687 IGAPAG
-693 YVGYEEGGQLTEAVR
+693 YVGYDDGGLLTDAVR
-708 RKPYSVVLFDEIEKA
+708 KSPDCVLLLDEIEKA
-723 HPDVFNILLQV
+723 HSDIFNILLQV
-734 LDDGRLTD
+734 MDYGVLTD
-742 NKGRTV
+742 SKGRKAH
-748 NFKNT
+748 FKNV
-753 IIIMTS
+753 ILIMTS
-759 NMGSQLIQQKFEAIA
+759 NAGAQYASQASVGFASTATAGNAMLKQVKHTFKPEFINRLNEIVVFNDMDEQMAKLILGKKLRELNAKLAAKSVSITLTDEAHQHLLKSGYSKEYGAREMDRVIQQQLKTMLM
-774 RKSADERERIIDET
+774 REILFG
-788 KGEVLEMLKKT
+788 KLKKGG
-799 IRPEFLNRIDDIIMF
+799 E
-814 EPLTQPQIEQIVRLQ
+814 
-829 VNGIERLLKDQ
+829 
-840 DVHIEVS
+840 
-847 DAAVKL
+847 A
-853 VAKAGFDPEFGARP
+853 
-867 VKRALQRLLLND
+867 
-879 LSKALLAGTVDKT
+879 TVDLQNGTLTIKQ
-892 RPIRVDVDGDALRFS
+892 S
-907 NAD
+907 